1 MGKRKFNEEGSI
13 NYYDISKQ
21 IIDYWNSNK
30 IFEKSINTRP
40 KNKIFPFYEGPPS
53 ANGMPGI
60 HHVMARTIK
69 DIFCRYKTLKG
80 YRVYRKGGWDTHG
93 LPVELQVEKKLGI
106 TKDDIGSK
114 ISVEKYNEECKIAV
128 MQYKEA
134 WEELTES
141 IGYWL
146 DIDDAYI
153 TFKNNY
159 IESIWWSLKEL
170 YNKGLLYKGYTIQP
184 FSPAAGTGLSSHE
197 LNMPG
202 AYKDIKDTSLT
213 AQFKIENNSKSFDV
227 IGKNSC
233 YFLAWTT
240 TPWTLPANN
249 GLAVGIKIDY
259 VLLET
264 FNKYTEKKINVILA
278 EKCIE
283 KFFDIN
289 NQKTEGD
296 IVFNKQKIEYKILK
310 SIKGNRLVGL
320 DYEQLMPYVN
330 AEKPAFTVVNGDFVT
345 TEEGTGIV
353 HISLTFGSDDF
364 FVSRKNNL
372 PGIFVK
378 NDKNEDVPIVDKSG
392 KFVDQI
398 TDFAGMQ
405 VKSFSDIEGLTT
417 DEQISIK
424 LKKENKAFD
433 VKKYEHSYPHCW
445 RTDKPIL
452 YYPLESWFINS
463 TKLKEDL
470 INKNK
475 EINWQPESTGS
486 GRFGNWLENL
496 VDWNL
501 SRSRF
506 WGTPLPIWRTKDGKD
521 EICIGSINELK
532 SEIKKS
538 VELGLMKSNIS
549 ENLDLHR
556 PFVDDIVLASKKGY
570 PMYREKDII
579 DVWYDSGSMP
589 FAQYHYPFEN
599 QETFEKMFPAK
610 FIAEGVDQTRGWFFT
625 LHAISIMLFGKVS
638 YENVISNGLVLDKDG
653 NKMSKRLGNAIDPF
667 EVIKKY
673 GPDATRLYMVI
684 NSNPWDN
691 LKFDIDGISEIVR
704 KFFGTLNNTYNFFA
718 LYANIDGFTG
728 DEKIVPYD
736 KRSFEDKWIISKLN
750 SLISFVELKLDDY
763 DPTKASRAIN
773 KFLNDDLSNWYIRLN
788 RKRFWKGD
796 LSEDK
801 LMAYQTLFEC
811 LYKIS
816 IISSPFTPFYS
827 EKLFQ
832 NLNEF
837 SVSESES
844 VHLLDFPIVDN
855 KTISESL
862 ERKMLYAQSISSL
875 VHSIRKKEKIRV
887 RQPLSKISI
896 PIKSSVI
903 EKDIND
909 VQGIILSEVN
919 VKEIE
924 YVYDNSKV
932 FIKKIKPNYK
942 ELGSVHGKNMKLV
955 ATRISKMSQDEINHL
970 ENKNSI
976 NIELDNNE
984 TIELSINQVEILFGE
999 IEGKQVA
1006 SNDMFTI
1013 ALDIS
1018 IDDNLLAEGVSREF
1032 INKIQNER
1040 KENKLEVTD
1049 KIEIYIDNSSKE
1061 IISFLLKHKGFIC
1074 NETQALELYIDNNID
1089 DSKLMDIDIASLK
1102 VESTVINYKIKKVI

>member
-1 MGKRKFNEEGSI
+1 MGKGKFNEQSSI
-13 NYYDISKQ
+13 DYYKVSKEIIS
-21 IIDYWNSNK
+21 YWNSNN
-30 IFEKSINTRP
+30 IFEKSISSRSED
-40 KNKIFPFYEGPPS
+40 KIFPFYEGPPS

-93 LPVELQVEKKLGI
+93 LPVELQVEKNLGI
-106 TKDDIGSK
+106 TKDDIGNK
-114 ISVEKYNEECKIAV
+114 ISVEKYNEECKVAV
-128 MQYKEA
+128 MQFKEA

-170 YNKGLLYKGYTIQP
+170 YKKGLLYKGYTIQP
-184 FSPAAGTGLSSHE
+184 YSPAAGTGLSSHE

-202 AYKDIKDTSLT
+202 AYKNIKDTSLT
-213 AQFKIENNSKSFDV
+213 AQFKIQKNKKSQEI
-227 IGKNSC
+227 IGDSDC

-249 GLAVGIKIDY
+249 GLAVGEKIKYNLI
-259 VLLET
+259 ET
-264 FNKYTEKKINVILA
+264 FNKYTESKINVIIA

-283 KFFDIN
+283 KFFDSN
-289 NQKTEGD
+289 NLKTSEELIFD
-296 IVFNKQKIEYKILK
+296 KQNLPYKILK
-310 SIKGNRLVGL
+310 TFKGKDLIGF
-320 DYEQLMPYVN
+320 DYDQLLPYVK
-330 AEKPAFTVVNGDFVT
+330 AEKPAFTVVSGDFVT
-345 TEEGTGIV
+345 TDEGTGIV

-364 FVSRKNNL
+364 YVSKKNNL

-392 KFVDQI
+392 KFVKEI
-398 TDFAGMQ
+398 IDFAGLQ
-405 VKSFSDIEGLTT
+405 VKAFSDVEGLTT

-463 TKLKEDL
+463 TKLKDDF

-475 EINWQPESTGS
+475 DINWQPESTGT

-538 VELGLMKSNIS
+538 VDLGFMKNNIS
-549 ENLDLHR
+549 DNIDLHR
-556 PFVDDIVLASKKGY
+556 PFVDEIILASKEGS
-570 PMYREKDII
+570 PMYRETDII

-599 QETFEKMFPAK
+599 KDVFEKMFPAK

-667 EVIKKY
+667 EVIKKF

-691 LKFDIDGISEIVR
+691 LKFDIDGISEILR

-728 DEKIVPYD
+728 NEKLIPYE
-736 KRSFEDKWIISKLN
+736 KRSYEDKWIISKLN
-750 SLISFVELKLDDY
+750 SLIKFVEDKLDNY
-763 DPTKASRAIN
+763 DPTKSSRQIN
-773 KFLNDDLSNWYIRLN
+773 KFINDDLSNWYIRLN

-796 LSEDK
+796 LTEDK
-801 LMAYQTLFEC
+801 LMAYQTLLEC

-816 IISSPFTPFYS
+816 IISSPFIPFYS
-827 EKLFQ
+827 EKLFK
-832 NLNEF
+832 NLNAF
-837 SVSESES
+837 NISNSES
-844 VHLLDFPIVDN
+844 VHLLEFPKVDN
-855 KTISESL
+855 ERISEVL
-862 ERKMLYAQSISSL
+862 ERKMSYAQSISSL

-896 PIKSSVI
+896 PMKSLDMENEIKDV
-903 EKDIND
+903 EK
-909 VQGIILSEVN
+909 IILSEIN

-924 YVYDNSKV
+924 YVHDNSKV
-932 FIKKIKPNYK
+932 FTKKIKPNYK
-942 ELGSVHGKNMKLV
+942 ELGSIHGKNMKIV
-955 ATRISKMSQDEINHL
+955 AERISSMTQDEITQL
-970 ENKNSI
+970 EKDESI
-976 NIELDNNE
+976 NFELDGG
-984 TIELSINQVEILFGE
+984 LKLDLLLNQVEILFGQ

-1006 SNDMFTI
+1006 SNDTFTI

-1018 IDDNLLAEGVSREF
+1018 IDNDLLAEGVSREF
-1032 INKIQNER
+1032 INKIQNQR
-1040 KENKLEVTD
+1040 KEIKLEVTD
-1049 KIEIYIDNSSKE
+1049 KIEIYISNHSKE
-1061 IISFLLKHKGFIC
+1061 INSFLLKHKDFIC
-1074 NETQALELYIDNNID
+1074 NETQSINLITTDNID
-1089 DSKLMDIDIASLK
+1089 MPSIMDIDIASNEVALTEVK
-1102 VESTVINYKIKKVI
+1102 FKIKKV

>member
-213 AQFKIENNSKSFDV
+213 AQFKIENNSKSFDI

-506 WGTPLPIWRTKDGKD
+506 WGTPLPIWRTKDGKE

-556 PFVDDIVLASKKGY
+556 PFVDDIILASKKGY

>member
-1 MGKRKFNEEGSI
+1 MGKGKFNEQSSI
-13 NYYDISKQ
+13 DYYKVSKEIIS
-21 IIDYWNSNK
+21 YWNSNN
-30 IFEKSINTRP
+30 IFEKSISSRSED
-40 KNKIFPFYEGPPS
+40 KIFPFYEGPPS

-93 LPVELQVEKKLGI
+93 LPVELQVEKNLGI
-106 TKDDIGSK
+106 TKDDIGNK
-114 ISVEKYNEECKIAV
+114 ISVEKYNEECKVAV
-128 MQYKEA
+128 MQFKEA

-170 YNKGLLYKGYTIQP
+170 YKKGLLYKGYTIQP
-184 FSPAAGTGLSSHE
+184 YSPAAGTGLSSHE

-202 AYKDIKDTSLT
+202 AYKNIKDTSLT
-213 AQFKIENNSKSFDV
+213 AQFKIQKNKKSQEI
-227 IGKNSC
+227 IGDSDC

-249 GLAVGIKIDY
+249 GLAVGEKIKYNLI
-259 VLLET
+259 ET
-264 FNKYTEKKINVILA
+264 FNKYTESKINVIIA

-283 KFFDIN
+283 KFFDSN
-289 NQKTEGD
+289 NLKTSEELIFD
-296 IVFNKQKIEYKILK
+296 KQNLPYKILK
-310 SIKGNRLVGL
+310 TFKGKDLVGF
-320 DYEQLMPYVN
+320 DYDQLLPYVK
-330 AEKPAFTVVNGDFVT
+330 AEKPAFTVVSGDFVT
-345 TEEGTGIV
+345 TDEGTGIV

-364 FVSRKNNL
+364 YVSKKNNL

-392 KFVDQI
+392 KFVKEI
-398 TDFAGMQ
+398 IDFAGLQ
-405 VKSFSDIEGLTT
+405 VKAFSDVEGLTT

-463 TKLKEDL
+463 TKLKDDF
-470 INKNK
+470 IIKNK
-475 EINWQPESTGS
+475 DINWQPESTGT

-538 VELGLMKSNIS
+538 VDLGFMKNNIS
-549 ENLDLHR
+549 DNIDLHR
-556 PFVDDIVLASKKGY
+556 PFVDEIILASKEGS
-570 PMYREKDII
+570 PMYRETDII

-599 QETFEKMFPAK
+599 KDIFEKMFPAK

-653 NKMSKRLGNAIDPF
+653 NKMSKRLGNAVDPF
-667 EVIKKY
+667 EVIKKF

-691 LKFDIDGISEIVR
+691 LKFDIDGISEILR

-728 DEKIVPYD
+728 NEKLIPYE
-736 KRSFEDKWIISKLN
+736 KRSYEDKWIISKLN
-750 SLISFVELKLDDY
+750 SLIKFVEDKLDNY
-763 DPTKASRAIN
+763 DPTKSSRQIN
-773 KFLNDDLSNWYIRLN
+773 KFINDDLSNWYIRLN

-796 LSEDK
+796 LTEDK
-801 LMAYQTLFEC
+801 LMAYQTLLEC

-816 IISSPFTPFYS
+816 IISSPFIPFYS
-827 EKLFQ
+827 EKLFK
-832 NLNEF
+832 NLNAF
-837 SVSESES
+837 NISNSES
-844 VHLLDFPIVDN
+844 VHLLEFPKVDSER
-855 KTISESL
+855 ISEVL
-862 ERKMLYAQSISSL
+862 ERKMSYAQSISSL

-896 PIKSSVI
+896 PMKSLDMENEIKDV
-903 EKDIND
+903 EK
-909 VQGIILSEVN
+909 IILSEIN

-924 YVYDNSKV
+924 YVHDNSKV
-932 FIKKIKPNYK
+932 FTKKIKPNYK
-942 ELGSVHGKNMKLV
+942 ELGSIHGKNMKIV
-955 ATRISKMSQDEINHL
+955 AERISSMTQDEITQL
-970 ENKNSI
+970 EKDESI
-976 NIELDNNE
+976 NFELDGG
-984 TIELSINQVEILFGE
+984 LKLDLLLNQVEILFGQ

-1006 SNDMFTI
+1006 SNDTFTI

-1018 IDDNLLAEGVSREF
+1018 IDNDLLAEGVSREF
-1032 INKIQNER
+1032 INKIQNQR
-1040 KENKLEVTD
+1040 KEIKLEVTD
-1049 KIEIYIDNSSKE
+1049 KIEIYISNHSKE
-1061 IISFLLKHKGFIC
+1061 INSFLLKHKDFIC
-1074 NETQALELYIDNNID
+1074 NETQSINLITTDNID
-1089 DSKLMDIDIASLK
+1089 MPSIMDIDIASNEVALTEVK
-1102 VESTVINYKIKKVI
+1102 FKIKKV

>member
-1 MGKRKFNEEGSI
+1 MGKGKFNEQSSI
-13 NYYDISKQ
+13 DYYKVSKEIIS
-21 IIDYWNSNK
+21 YWNSNN
-30 IFEKSINTRP
+30 IFEKSISSRSED
-40 KNKIFPFYEGPPS
+40 KIFPFYEGPPS

-93 LPVELQVEKKLGI
+93 LPVELQVEKNLGI
-106 TKDDIGSK
+106 TKDDIGNK
-114 ISVEKYNEECKIAV
+114 ISVEKYNEECKVAV
-128 MQYKEA
+128 MQFKEA

-170 YNKGLLYKGYTIQP
+170 YKKGLLYKGYTIQP
-184 FSPAAGTGLSSHE
+184 YSPAAGTGLSSHE

-202 AYKDIKDTSLT
+202 AYKNIKDTSLT
-213 AQFKIENNSKSFDV
+213 AQFKIQKNKKSQEI
-227 IGKNSC
+227 IGDSDC

-249 GLAVGIKIDY
+249 GLAVGEKIKYNLI
-259 VLLET
+259 ET
-264 FNKYTEKKINVILA
+264 FNKYTESKINVIIA

-283 KFFDIN
+283 KFFDSN
-289 NQKTEGD
+289 NLKTSEELIFD
-296 IVFNKQKIEYKILK
+296 KQNLPYKILK
-310 SIKGNRLVGL
+310 TFKGKDLVGF
-320 DYEQLMPYVN
+320 DYDQLLPYVK
-330 AEKPAFTVVNGDFVT
+330 AEKPAFTVVSGDFVT
-345 TEEGTGIV
+345 TDEGTGIV

-364 FVSRKNNL
+364 YVSKKNNL

-392 KFVDQI
+392 KFVKEI
-398 TDFAGMQ
+398 IDFAGLQ
-405 VKSFSDIEGLTT
+405 VKAFSDVEGLTT

-463 TKLKEDL
+463 TKLKDDF

-475 EINWQPESTGS
+475 DINWQPESTGT

-538 VELGLMKSNIS
+538 VDLGFMKNNIS
-549 ENLDLHR
+549 DNIDLHR
-556 PFVDDIVLASKKGY
+556 PFVDEIILASKEGS
-570 PMYREKDII
+570 PMYRETDII

-599 QETFEKMFPAK
+599 KDVFEKMFPAK

-667 EVIKKY
+667 EVIKKF

-691 LKFDIDGISEIVR
+691 LKFDIDGISEILR

-728 DEKIVPYD
+728 NEKLIPYE
-736 KRSFEDKWIISKLN
+736 KRSYEDKWIISKLN
-750 SLISFVELKLDDY
+750 SLIKFVEDKLDNY
-763 DPTKASRAIN
+763 DPTKSSRQIN
-773 KFLNDDLSNWYIRLN
+773 KFINDDLSNWYIRLN

-796 LSEDK
+796 LTQDK
-801 LMAYQTLFEC
+801 LMAYQTLLEC

-816 IISSPFTPFYS
+816 IISSPFIPFYS
-827 EKLFQ
+827 EKLFK
-832 NLNEF
+832 NLNAF
-837 SVSESES
+837 NISNSES
-844 VHLLDFPIVDN
+844 VHLLEFPKVDN
-855 KTISESL
+855 ERISEVL
-862 ERKMLYAQSISSL
+862 ERKMSYAQSISSL

-896 PIKSSVI
+896 PMKSLDMENEIKDV
-903 EKDIND
+903 EK
-909 VQGIILSEVN
+909 IILSEIN

-924 YVYDNSKV
+924 YVHDNSKV
-932 FIKKIKPNYK
+932 FTKKIKPNYK
-942 ELGSVHGKNMKLV
+942 ELGSIHGKNMKIV
-955 ATRISKMSQDEINHL
+955 AERISSMTQDEITQL
-970 ENKNSI
+970 EKDESI
-976 NIELDNNE
+976 NFELDGG
-984 TIELSINQVEILFGE
+984 LKLDLLLNQVEILFGQ

-1006 SNDMFTI
+1006 SNDTFTI

-1018 IDDNLLAEGVSREF
+1018 IDNDLLAEGVSREF
-1032 INKIQNER
+1032 INKIQNQR
-1040 KENKLEVTD
+1040 KEIKLEVTD
-1049 KIEIYIDNSSKE
+1049 KIEIYISNHSKE
-1061 IISFLLKHKGFIC
+1061 INSFLLKHKDFIC
-1074 NETQALELYIDNNID
+1074 NETQSINLITTENID
-1089 DSKLMDIDIASLK
+1089 MPSIMDIDIASNEVALTEVK
-1102 VESTVINYKIKKVI
+1102 FKIKKV

>member
-1 MGKRKFNEEGSI
+1 MGKGKFNEQSSI
-13 NYYDISKQ
+13 DYYKVSKEIIS
-21 IIDYWNSNK
+21 YWNSNN
-30 IFEKSINTRP
+30 IFEKSISSRSED
-40 KNKIFPFYEGPPS
+40 KIFPFYEGPPS

-93 LPVELQVEKKLGI
+93 LPVELQVEKNLGI
-106 TKDDIGSK
+106 TKDDIGNK
-114 ISVEKYNEECKIAV
+114 ISVEKYNEECKVAV
-128 MQYKEA
+128 MQFKEA

-170 YNKGLLYKGYTIQP
+170 YKKGLLYKGYTIQP
-184 FSPAAGTGLSSHE
+184 YSPAAGTGLSSHE

-202 AYKDIKDTSLT
+202 AYKNIKDTSLT
-213 AQFKIENNSKSFDV
+213 AQFKIQKNKKSQEI
-227 IGKNSC
+227 IGDSDC

-249 GLAVGIKIDY
+249 GLAVGEKIKYNLI
-259 VLLET
+259 ET
-264 FNKYTEKKINVILA
+264 FNKYTESKINVIIA

-283 KFFDIN
+283 KFFDSN
-289 NQKTEGD
+289 NLKTTEELIFD
-296 IVFNKQKIEYKILK
+296 KQNLSYKILK
-310 SIKGNRLVGL
+310 TFKGKDLIGF
-320 DYEQLMPYVN
+320 DYDQLLPYVK
-330 AEKPAFTVVNGDFVT
+330 AEKPAFTVVSGDFVT
-345 TEEGTGIV
+345 TDEGTGIV

-364 FVSRKNNL
+364 YVSKKNNL

-392 KFVDQI
+392 KFVKEI
-398 TDFAGMQ
+398 IDFAGLQ
-405 VKSFSDIEGLTT
+405 VKAFSDVEGLTT

-463 TKLKEDL
+463 TKLKDDF

-475 EINWQPESTGS
+475 DINWQPESTGT

-538 VELGLMKSNIS
+538 VDLGFMKNNIS
-549 ENLDLHR
+549 DNIDLHR
-556 PFVDDIVLASKKGY
+556 PFVDEIILASKEGS
-570 PMYREKDII
+570 PMYRETDII

-599 QETFEKMFPAK
+599 KDVFEKMFPAK

-667 EVIKKY
+667 EVIKKF

-691 LKFDIDGISEIVR
+691 LKFDIDGISEILR

-728 DEKIVPYD
+728 NEKLIPYE
-736 KRSFEDKWIISKLN
+736 KRSYEDKWIISKLN
-750 SLISFVELKLDDY
+750 SLIKFVEDKLDNY
-763 DPTKASRAIN
+763 DPTKSSRQIN
-773 KFLNDDLSNWYIRLN
+773 KFINDDLSNWYIRLN

-796 LSEDK
+796 LTQDK
-801 LMAYQTLFEC
+801 LMAYQTLLEC

-816 IISSPFTPFYS
+816 IISSPFIPFYS
-827 EKLFQ
+827 EKLFK
-832 NLNEF
+832 NLNAF
-837 SVSESES
+837 NISNSES
-844 VHLLDFPIVDN
+844 VHLLEFPKVDSER
-855 KTISESL
+855 ISEVL
-862 ERKMLYAQSISSL
+862 ERKMSYAQSISSL

-896 PIKSSVI
+896 PMKSLDMENEIKDV
-903 EKDIND
+903 EK
-909 VQGIILSEVN
+909 IILSEIN

-924 YVYDNSKV
+924 YVHDNSKV
-932 FIKKIKPNYK
+932 FTKKIKPNYK
-942 ELGSVHGKNMKLV
+942 ELGSIHGKNMKIV
-955 ATRISKMSQDEINHL
+955 AERISSMTQDEITQL
-970 ENKNSI
+970 EKDESI
-976 NIELDNNE
+976 NFELDGG
-984 TIELSINQVEILFGE
+984 LKLDLLLNQVEILFGQ

-1006 SNDMFTI
+1006 SNDTFTI

-1018 IDDNLLAEGVSREF
+1018 IDNDLLAEGVSREF
-1032 INKIQNER
+1032 INKIQNQR
-1040 KENKLEVTD
+1040 KEIKLEVTD
-1049 KIEIYIDNSSKE
+1049 KIEIYISNHSKE
-1061 IISFLLKHKGFIC
+1061 INSFLLKHKDFIC
-1074 NETQALELYIDNNID
+1074 NETQSINLITTENID
-1089 DSKLMDIDIASLK
+1089 MPSIMDIDIASNEVALTEVK
-1102 VESTVINYKIKKVI
+1102 FKIKKV

>member
-1 MGKRKFNEEGSI
+1 MGTGKFNEQSSI
-13 NYYDISKQ
+13 DYYKVSKEIIS
-21 IIDYWNSNK
+21 YWNSNN
-30 IFEKSINTRP
+30 IFEKSISSRSED
-40 KNKIFPFYEGPPS
+40 KIFPFYEGPPS

-93 LPVELQVEKKLGI
+93 LPVELQVEKNLGI
-106 TKDDIGSK
+106 TKDDIGNK
-114 ISVEKYNEECKIAV
+114 ISVKKYNEECKVAV
-128 MQYKEA
+128 MQFKEA

-170 YNKGLLYKGYTIQP
+170 YKKGLIYKGYTIQP
-184 FSPAAGTGLSSHE
+184 YSPAAGTGLSSHE

-202 AYKDIKDTSLT
+202 AYKNIKDTSLT
-213 AQFKIENNSKSFDV
+213 AQFKIQKNKKSQEI
-227 IGKNSC
+227 IGDSDC

-249 GLAVGIKIDY
+249 GLAVGEKIKYNLI
-259 VLLET
+259 ET
-264 FNKYTEKKINVILA
+264 FNKYTESKINVIIA

-283 KFFDIN
+283 KFFDSN
-289 NQKTEGD
+289 NLKTSEELIFD
-296 IVFNKQKIEYKILK
+296 KQNLPYKILK
-310 SIKGNRLVGL
+310 TFKGKDLIGF
-320 DYEQLMPYVN
+320 DYDQLLPYVK
-330 AEKPAFTVVNGDFVT
+330 AEKPAFTVVSGDFVT
-345 TEEGTGIV
+345 TDEGTGIV

-364 FVSRKNNL
+364 YVSKKNNL

-392 KFVDQI
+392 KFVKEI
-398 TDFAGMQ
+398 IDFAGLQ
-405 VKSFSDIEGLTT
+405 VKAFSDVEGLTT

-463 TKLKEDL
+463 TKLKDDF

-475 EINWQPESTGS
+475 DINWQPESTGT

-538 VELGLMKSNIS
+538 VDLGFMKNNIS
-549 ENLDLHR
+549 DNIDLHR
-556 PFVDDIVLASKKGY
+556 PFVDEIILASKEGS
-570 PMYREKDII
+570 PMYRETDII

-599 QETFEKMFPAK
+599 KDIFEKMFPAK

-667 EVIKKY
+667 EVIKKF

-691 LKFDIDGISEIVR
+691 LKFDIDGISEILR

-728 DEKIVPYD
+728 NEKLIPYE
-736 KRSFEDKWIISKLN
+736 KRSYEDKWIISKLN
-750 SLISFVELKLDDY
+750 SLIKFVEDKLDNY
-763 DPTKASRAIN
+763 DPTKSSRQIN
-773 KFLNDDLSNWYIRLN
+773 KFINDDLSNWYIRLN

-796 LSEDK
+796 LTQDK
-801 LMAYQTLFEC
+801 LMAYQTLLEC

-816 IISSPFTPFYS
+816 IISSPFIPFYS
-827 EKLFQ
+827 EKLFK
-832 NLNEF
+832 NLNAF
-837 SVSESES
+837 NISNSES
-844 VHLLDFPIVDN
+844 VHLLEFPKVDN
-855 KTISESL
+855 ERISEVL
-862 ERKMLYAQSISSL
+862 ERKMSYAQSISSL

-896 PIKSSVI
+896 PMKSLDMENEIKDV
-903 EKDIND
+903 EK
-909 VQGIILSEVN
+909 IILSEIN

-924 YVYDNSKV
+924 YVHDNSKV
-932 FIKKIKPNYK
+932 FTKKIKPNYK
-942 ELGSVHGKNMKLV
+942 ELGSIHGKNMKIV
-955 ATRISKMSQDEINHL
+955 AERISSMTQDEITQL
-970 ENKNSI
+970 EKDESI
-976 NIELDNNE
+976 NLELDGG
-984 TIELSINQVEILFGE
+984 LKLDLLLNQVEILFGQ

-1006 SNDMFTI
+1006 SNDTFTI

-1018 IDDNLLAEGVSREF
+1018 IDNDLLAEGVSREF
-1032 INKIQNER
+1032 INKIQNQR
-1040 KENKLEVTD
+1040 KEIKLEVTD
-1049 KIEIYIDNSSKE
+1049 KIEIYISNHSKE
-1061 IISFLLKHKGFIC
+1061 INSFLLKHKDFIC
-1074 NETQALELYIDNNID
+1074 NETQSINLITTENID
-1089 DSKLMDIDIASLK
+1089 MPSIMDIDIASNEVALTEVK
-1102 VESTVINYKIKKVI
+1102 FKIKKV

>member
-1 MGKRKFNEEGSI
+1 MGKGKFNEQSSI
-13 NYYDISKQ
+13 DYYKVSKEIIS
-21 IIDYWNSNK
+21 YWNSNN
-30 IFEKSINTRP
+30 IFEKSISSRSED
-40 KNKIFPFYEGPPS
+40 KIFPFYEGPPS

-93 LPVELQVEKKLGI
+93 LPVELQVEKNLGI
-106 TKDDIGSK
+106 TKDDIGNK
-114 ISVEKYNEECKIAV
+114 ISVKKYNEECKVAV
-128 MQYKEA
+128 MQFKEA

-170 YNKGLLYKGYTIQP
+170 YKKGLLYKGYTIQP
-184 FSPAAGTGLSSHE
+184 YSPAAGTGLSSHE

-202 AYKDIKDTSLT
+202 AYKNIKDTSLT
-213 AQFKIENNSKSFDV
+213 AQFKIQKNKKSQEI
-227 IGKNSC
+227 IGDSDC

-249 GLAVGIKIDY
+249 GLAVGEKIKYNLI
-259 VLLET
+259 ET
-264 FNKYTEKKINVILA
+264 FNKYTESKINVIIA

-283 KFFDIN
+283 KFFDSN
-289 NQKTEGD
+289 NLKTSEELIFD
-296 IVFNKQKIEYKILK
+296 KQNLPYKILK
-310 SIKGNRLVGL
+310 TFKGKDLIGF
-320 DYEQLMPYVN
+320 DYDQLLPYVK
-330 AEKPAFTVVNGDFVT
+330 AEKPAFTVVSGDFVT
-345 TEEGTGIV
+345 TDEGTGIV

-364 FVSRKNNL
+364 YVSKKNNL

-392 KFVDQI
+392 KFVKEI
-398 TDFAGMQ
+398 IDFAGLQ
-405 VKSFSDIEGLTT
+405 VKAFSDVEGLTT

-463 TKLKEDL
+463 TKLKDDF

-475 EINWQPESTGS
+475 DINWQPESTGT

-538 VELGLMKSNIS
+538 VDLGFMKNNIS
-549 ENLDLHR
+549 DNIDLHR
-556 PFVDDIVLASKKGY
+556 PFVDEIILASKEGS
-570 PMYREKDII
+570 PMYRETDII

-599 QETFEKMFPAK
+599 KDIFEKMFPAK

-667 EVIKKY
+667 EVIKKF

-691 LKFDIDGISEIVR
+691 LKFDIDGISEILR

-728 DEKIVPYD
+728 NEKLIPYE
-736 KRSFEDKWIISKLN
+736 KRSYEDKWIISKLN
-750 SLISFVELKLDDY
+750 SLIKFVEDKLDNY
-763 DPTKASRAIN
+763 DPTKSSRQIN
-773 KFLNDDLSNWYIRLN
+773 KFINDDLSNWYIRLN

-796 LSEDK
+796 LTQDK
-801 LMAYQTLFEC
+801 LMAYQTLLEC

-816 IISSPFTPFYS
+816 IISSPFIPFYS
-827 EKLFQ
+827 EKLFK
-832 NLNEF
+832 NLNAF
-837 SVSESES
+837 NISNSES
-844 VHLLDFPIVDN
+844 VHLLEFPKVDN
-855 KTISESL
+855 ERISEVL
-862 ERKMLYAQSISSL
+862 ERKMSYAQSISSL

-896 PIKSSVI
+896 PMKSLDMENEIKDV
-903 EKDIND
+903 EK
-909 VQGIILSEVN
+909 IILSEIN

-924 YVYDNSKV
+924 YVHDNSKV
-932 FIKKIKPNYK
+932 FTKKIKPNYK
-942 ELGSVHGKNMKLV
+942 ELGSIHGKNMKIV
-955 ATRISKMSQDEINHL
+955 AERISSMTQDEITQL
-970 ENKNSI
+970 EKDESI
-976 NIELDNNE
+976 NFELDGG
-984 TIELSINQVEILFGE
+984 LKLDLLLNQVEILFGQ

-1006 SNDMFTI
+1006 SNDTFTI

-1018 IDDNLLAEGVSREF
+1018 IDNDLLAEGVSREF
-1032 INKIQNER
+1032 INKIQNQR
-1040 KENKLEVTD
+1040 KEIKLEVTD
-1049 KIEIYIDNSSKE
+1049 KIEIYISNHSKE
-1061 IISFLLKHKGFIC
+1061 INSFLLKHKDFIC
-1074 NETQALELYIDNNID
+1074 NETQSINLITTENID
-1089 DSKLMDIDIASLK
+1089 MPSMMDIDIASNEVALTEVK
-1102 VESTVINYKIKKVI
+1102 FKIKKV

>member
-1 MGKRKFNEEGSI
+1 MGKGKFNEQSSI
-13 NYYDISKQ
+13 DYYKVSKEIIS
-21 IIDYWNSNK
+21 YWNSNN
-30 IFEKSINTRP
+30 IFEKSISSRSED
-40 KNKIFPFYEGPPS
+40 KIFPFYEGPPS

-93 LPVELQVEKKLGI
+93 LPVELQVEKNLGI
-106 TKDDIGSK
+106 TKDDIGNK
-114 ISVEKYNEECKIAV
+114 ISVEKYNEECKVAV
-128 MQYKEA
+128 MQFKEA

-170 YNKGLLYKGYTIQP
+170 YKKGLLYKGYTIQP
-184 FSPAAGTGLSSHE
+184 YSPAAGTGLSSHE

-202 AYKDIKDTSLT
+202 AYKNIKDTSLT
-213 AQFKIENNSKSFDV
+213 AQFKIQKNKKSQEI
-227 IGKNSC
+227 IGDSDC

-249 GLAVGIKIDY
+249 GLAVGEKIKYNLI
-259 VLLET
+259 ET
-264 FNKYTEKKINVILA
+264 FNKYTESKINVIIA

-283 KFFDIN
+283 KFFDSN
-289 NQKTEGD
+289 NLKTSEELIFD
-296 IVFNKQKIEYKILK
+296 KQNLPYKILK
-310 SIKGNRLVGL
+310 TFKGKDLVGF
-320 DYEQLMPYVN
+320 DYDQLLPYVK
-330 AEKPAFTVVNGDFVT
+330 AEKPAFTVVSGDFVT
-345 TEEGTGIV
+345 TDEGTGIV

-364 FVSRKNNL
+364 YVSKKNNL

-392 KFVDQI
+392 KFVKEI
-398 TDFAGMQ
+398 IDFAGLQ
-405 VKSFSDIEGLTT
+405 VKAFSDVEGLTT

-463 TKLKEDL
+463 TKLKDDF

-475 EINWQPESTGS
+475 DINWQPESTGT

-538 VELGLMKSNIS
+538 VDLGFMKNNIS
-549 ENLDLHR
+549 DNIDLHR
-556 PFVDDIVLASKKGY
+556 PFVDEIILASKEGS
-570 PMYREKDII
+570 PMYRETDII

-599 QETFEKMFPAK
+599 KDIFEKMFPAK

-667 EVIKKY
+667 EVIKKF

-691 LKFDIDGISEIVR
+691 LKFDIDGISEILR

-728 DEKIVPYD
+728 NEKLIPYE
-736 KRSFEDKWIISKLN
+736 KRSYEDKWIISKLN
-750 SLISFVELKLDDY
+750 SLIKFVEDKLDNY
-763 DPTKASRAIN
+763 DPTKSSRQIN
-773 KFLNDDLSNWYIRLN
+773 KFINDDLSNWYIRLN

-796 LSEDK
+796 LTEDK
-801 LMAYQTLFEC
+801 LMAYQTLLEC

-816 IISSPFTPFYS
+816 IISSPFIPFYS
-827 EKLFQ
+827 EKLFK
-832 NLNEF
+832 NLNAF
-837 SVSESES
+837 NISNSES
-844 VHLLDFPIVDN
+844 VHLLEFPKVDN
-855 KTISESL
+855 ERISEVL
-862 ERKMLYAQSISSL
+862 ERKMSYAQSISSL

-896 PIKSSVI
+896 PMKSLDMENEIKDV
-903 EKDIND
+903 EK
-909 VQGIILSEVN
+909 IILSEIN

-924 YVYDNSKV
+924 YVHDNSKV
-932 FIKKIKPNYK
+932 FTKKIKPNYK
-942 ELGSVHGKNMKLV
+942 ELGSIHGKNMKIV
-955 ATRISKMSQDEINHL
+955 AERISSMTQDEITQL
-970 ENKNSI
+970 EKDESI
-976 NIELDNNE
+976 NLELDDG
-984 TIELSINQVEILFGE
+984 LKLDLLLNQVEILFGQ

-1006 SNDMFTI
+1006 SNDTFTI

-1018 IDDNLLAEGVSREF
+1018 IDNDLLAEGVSREF
-1032 INKIQNER
+1032 INKIQNQR
-1040 KENKLEVTD
+1040 KEIKLEVTD
-1049 KIEIYIDNSSKE
+1049 KIEIYISNHSKE
-1061 IISFLLKHKGFIC
+1061 INSFLLKHKDFIC
-1074 NETQALELYIDNNID
+1074 NETQSINLITTENID
-1089 DSKLMDIDIASLK
+1089 MPSIMDIDIASNEVALTEVK
-1102 VESTVINYKIKKVI
+1102 FKIKKV

>member
-213 AQFKIENNSKSFDV
+213 AQFKIENNSKSFDI

-506 WGTPLPIWRTKDGKD
+506 WGTPLPIWRTKDGKE

-556 PFVDDIVLASKKGY
+556 PFVDDIILASKKGY

-976 NIELDNNE
+976 NIKLDNNE

>member
-1 MGKRKFNEEGSI
+1 MGKGKFNEQSSI
-13 NYYDISKQ
+13 DYYKVSKEIIS
-21 IIDYWNSNK
+21 YWNSNN
-30 IFEKSINTRP
+30 IFEKSISSRSED
-40 KNKIFPFYEGPPS
+40 KIFPFYEGPPS

-93 LPVELQVEKKLGI
+93 LPVELQVEKNLGI
-106 TKDDIGSK
+106 TKDDIGNK
-114 ISVEKYNEECKIAV
+114 ISVEKYNEECKVAV
-128 MQYKEA
+128 MQFKEA

-170 YNKGLLYKGYTIQP
+170 YKKGLLYKGYTIQP
-184 FSPAAGTGLSSHE
+184 YSPAAGTGLSSHE

-202 AYKDIKDTSLT
+202 AYKNIKDTSLT
-213 AQFKIENNSKSFDV
+213 AQFKIQKNKKSQEI
-227 IGKNSC
+227 IGDSDC

-249 GLAVGIKIDY
+249 GLAVGEKIKYNLI
-259 VLLET
+259 ET
-264 FNKYTEKKINVILA
+264 FNKYTESKINVIIA

-283 KFFDIN
+283 KFFDSN
-289 NQKTEGD
+289 NLKTSEELIFD
-296 IVFNKQKIEYKILK
+296 KQNLPYKILK
-310 SIKGNRLVGL
+310 TFKGKDLIGF
-320 DYEQLMPYVN
+320 DYDQLLPYVK
-330 AEKPAFTVVNGDFVT
+330 AEKPAFTVVSGDFVT
-345 TEEGTGIV
+345 TDEGTGIV

-364 FVSRKNNL
+364 YVSKKNNL

-392 KFVDQI
+392 KFVKEI
-398 TDFAGMQ
+398 IDFAGLQ
-405 VKSFSDIEGLTT
+405 VKAFSDVEGLTT

-463 TKLKEDL
+463 TKLKDDF

-475 EINWQPESTGS
+475 DINWQPESTGT

-538 VELGLMKSNIS
+538 VDLGFMKNNIS
-549 ENLDLHR
+549 DNIDLHR
-556 PFVDDIVLASKKGY
+556 PFVDEIILASKEGS
-570 PMYREKDII
+570 PMYRETDII

-599 QETFEKMFPAK
+599 KDIFEKMFPAK

-667 EVIKKY
+667 EVIKKF

-691 LKFDIDGISEIVR
+691 LKFDIDGISEILR

-728 DEKIVPYD
+728 NEKLIPYE
-736 KRSFEDKWIISKLN
+736 KRSYEDKWIISKLN
-750 SLISFVELKLDDY
+750 SLIKFVEDKLDNY
-763 DPTKASRAIN
+763 DPTKSSRQIN
-773 KFLNDDLSNWYIRLN
+773 KFINDDLSNWYIRLN

-796 LSEDK
+796 LTEDK
-801 LMAYQTLFEC
+801 LMAYQTLLEC

-816 IISSPFTPFYS
+816 IISSPFIPFYS
-827 EKLFQ
+827 EKLFK
-832 NLNEF
+832 NLNAF
-837 SVSESES
+837 NISNSES
-844 VHLLDFPIVDN
+844 VHLLEFPKVDN
-855 KTISESL
+855 ERISEVL
-862 ERKMLYAQSISSL
+862 ERKMSYAQSISSL

-896 PIKSSVI
+896 PMKSLDMENEIKDV
-903 EKDIND
+903 EK
-909 VQGIILSEVN
+909 IILSEIN

-924 YVYDNSKV
+924 YVHDNSKV
-932 FIKKIKPNYK
+932 FTKKIKPNYK
-942 ELGSVHGKNMKLV
+942 ELGSIHGKNMKIV
-955 ATRISKMSQDEINHL
+955 AERISSMTQDEITQL
-970 ENKNSI
+970 EKDESI
-976 NIELDNNE
+976 NLELDGG
-984 TIELSINQVEILFGE
+984 LKLDLLLNQVEILFGQ

-1006 SNDMFTI
+1006 SNDTFTI

-1018 IDDNLLAEGVSREF
+1018 IDNDLLAEGVSREF
-1032 INKIQNER
+1032 INKIQNQR
-1040 KENKLEVTD
+1040 KEIKLEVTD
-1049 KIEIYIDNSSKE
+1049 KIEIYISNHSKE
-1061 IISFLLKHKGFIC
+1061 INSFLLKHKDFIC
-1074 NETQALELYIDNNID
+1074 NETQSINLITTDNID
-1089 DSKLMDIDIASLK
+1089 MPSIMDIDIASNEVALTEVK
-1102 VESTVINYKIKKVI
+1102 FKIKKV

>member
-1 MGKRKFNEEGSI
+1 MGKGKFNEQSSI
-13 NYYDISKQ
+13 DYYKVSKEIIS
-21 IIDYWNSNK
+21 YWNSNN
-30 IFEKSINTRP
+30 IFEKSISSRSED
-40 KNKIFPFYEGPPS
+40 KIFPFYEGPPS

-93 LPVELQVEKKLGI
+93 LPVELQVEKNLGI
-106 TKDDIGSK
+106 TKDDIGNK
-114 ISVEKYNEECKIAV
+114 ISVEKYNEECKVAV
-128 MQYKEA
+128 MQFKEA

-170 YNKGLLYKGYTIQP
+170 YKKGLLYKGYTIQP
-184 FSPAAGTGLSSHE
+184 YSPAAGTGLSSHE

-202 AYKDIKDTSLT
+202 AYKNIKDTSLT
-213 AQFKIENNSKSFDV
+213 AQFKIQKNKKSQEI
-227 IGKNSC
+227 IGDSDC

-249 GLAVGIKIDY
+249 GLAVGEKIKYNLI
-259 VLLET
+259 ET
-264 FNKYTEKKINVILA
+264 FNKYTESKINVIIA

-283 KFFDIN
+283 KFFDSN
-289 NQKTEGD
+289 NLKTSEELIFD
-296 IVFNKQKIEYKILK
+296 KQNLPYKILK
-310 SIKGNRLVGL
+310 TFKGKDLVGF
-320 DYEQLMPYVN
+320 DYDQLLPYVK
-330 AEKPAFTVVNGDFVT
+330 AEKPAFTVVSGDFVT
-345 TEEGTGIV
+345 TDEGTGIV

-364 FVSRKNNL
+364 YVSKKNNL

-392 KFVDQI
+392 KFVKEI
-398 TDFAGMQ
+398 IDFAGLQ
-405 VKSFSDIEGLTT
+405 VKAFSDVEGLTT

-463 TKLKEDL
+463 TKLKDDF

-475 EINWQPESTGS
+475 DINWQPESTGT

-538 VELGLMKSNIS
+538 VDLGFMKNNIS
-549 ENLDLHR
+549 DNIDLHR
-556 PFVDDIVLASKKGY
+556 PFVDEIILASKEGS
-570 PMYREKDII
+570 PMYRETDII

-599 QETFEKMFPAK
+599 KDIFEKMFPAK

-653 NKMSKRLGNAIDPF
+653 NKMSKRLGNAVDPF
-667 EVIKKY
+667 EVIKKF

-691 LKFDIDGISEIVR
+691 LKFDIDGISEILR

-728 DEKIVPYD
+728 NEKLIPYE
-736 KRSFEDKWIISKLN
+736 KRSYEDKWIISKLN
-750 SLISFVELKLDDY
+750 SLIKFVEDKLDNY
-763 DPTKASRAIN
+763 DPTKSSRQIN
-773 KFLNDDLSNWYIRLN
+773 KFINDDLSNWYIRLN

-796 LSEDK
+796 LTQDK
-801 LMAYQTLFEC
+801 LMAYQTLLEC

-816 IISSPFTPFYS
+816 IISSPFIPFYS
-827 EKLFQ
+827 EKLFK
-832 NLNEF
+832 NLNAF
-837 SVSESES
+837 NISNSES
-844 VHLLDFPIVDN
+844 VHLLEFPKVDN
-855 KTISESL
+855 ERISEVL
-862 ERKMLYAQSISSL
+862 ERKMSYAQSISSL

-896 PIKSSVI
+896 PMKSLDMENEIKDV
-903 EKDIND
+903 EK
-909 VQGIILSEVN
+909 IILSEIN

-924 YVYDNSKV
+924 YVHDNSKV
-932 FIKKIKPNYK
+932 FTKKIKPNYK
-942 ELGSVHGKNMKLV
+942 ELGSIHGKNMKIV
-955 ATRISKMSQDEINHL
+955 AERISSMTQDEITQL
-970 ENKNSI
+970 EKDESI
-976 NIELDNNE
+976 NFELDGG
-984 TIELSINQVEILFGE
+984 LKLDLLLNQVEILFGQ

-1006 SNDMFTI
+1006 SNDTFTI

-1018 IDDNLLAEGVSREF
+1018 IDNDLLAEGVSREF
-1032 INKIQNER
+1032 INKIQNQR
-1040 KENKLEVTD
+1040 KEIKLEVTD
-1049 KIEIYIDNSSKE
+1049 KIEIYISNHSKE
-1061 IISFLLKHKGFIC
+1061 INSFLLKHKDFIC
-1074 NETQALELYIDNNID
+1074 NETQSINLITTENID
-1089 DSKLMDIDIASLK
+1089 MPSMMDIDIASNEVALTE
-1102 VESTVINYKIKKVI
+1102 VQFKIKKV

>member
-213 AQFKIENNSKSFDV
+213 AQFKIENNSKSFDI

-506 WGTPLPIWRTKDGKD
+506 WGTPLPIWRTKDGKE

-556 PFVDDIVLASKKGY
+556 PFVDDIILASKKGY

-844 VHLLDFPIVDN
+844 VHLLDFPIVD
-855 KTISESL
+855 KKRISASL

-1102 VESTVINYKIKKVI
+1102 VESTVINYKIKKVT

>member
-1 MGKRKFNEEGSI
+1 MGKGKFNEQSSI
-13 NYYDISKQ
+13 DYYKVSKEIIS
-21 IIDYWNSNK
+21 YWNSNN
-30 IFEKSINTRP
+30 IFEKSISSRSED
-40 KNKIFPFYEGPPS
+40 KIFPFYEGPPS

-93 LPVELQVEKKLGI
+93 LPVELQVEKNLGI
-106 TKDDIGSK
+106 TKDDIGNK
-114 ISVEKYNEECKIAV
+114 ISVEKYNEECKVAV
-128 MQYKEA
+128 MQFKEA

-159 IESIWWSLKEL
+159 IESVWWSLKEL
-170 YNKGLLYKGYTIQP
+170 YKKGLLYKGYTIQP
-184 FSPAAGTGLSSHE
+184 YSPAAGTGLSSHE

-202 AYKDIKDTSLT
+202 AYKNIKDTSLT
-213 AQFKIENNSKSFDV
+213 AQFKIQKNKKSQEI
-227 IGKNSC
+227 IGDSDC

-249 GLAVGIKIDY
+249 GLAVGEKIKYNLI
-259 VLLET
+259 ET
-264 FNKYTEKKINVILA
+264 FNKYTESKINVIIA

-283 KFFDIN
+283 KFFDSN
-289 NQKTEGD
+289 NLKTSEELIFD
-296 IVFNKQKIEYKILK
+296 KQNLPYKILK
-310 SIKGNRLVGL
+310 TFKGKDLIGF
-320 DYEQLMPYVN
+320 DYDQLLPYVK
-330 AEKPAFTVVNGDFVT
+330 AEKPAFTVVSGDFVT
-345 TEEGTGIV
+345 TDEGTGIV

-364 FVSRKNNL
+364 YVSKKNNL

-392 KFVDQI
+392 KFVKEI
-398 TDFAGMQ
+398 IDFAGLQ
-405 VKSFSDIEGLTT
+405 VKAFSDVEGLTT

-463 TKLKEDL
+463 TKLKDDF

-475 EINWQPESTGS
+475 DINWQPESTGT

-538 VELGLMKSNIS
+538 VDLGFMKNNIS
-549 ENLDLHR
+549 DNIDLHR
-556 PFVDDIVLASKKGY
+556 PFVDEIILASKEGS
-570 PMYREKDII
+570 PMYRETDII

-599 QETFEKMFPAK
+599 KDIFEKMFPAK

-667 EVIKKY
+667 EVIKKF

-691 LKFDIDGISEIVR
+691 LKFDIDGISEILR

-728 DEKIVPYD
+728 NEKLIPYE
-736 KRSFEDKWIISKLN
+736 KRSYEDKWIISKLN
-750 SLISFVELKLDDY
+750 SLIKFVEDKLDNY
-763 DPTKASRAIN
+763 DPTKSSRQIN
-773 KFLNDDLSNWYIRLN
+773 KFINDDLSNWYIRLN

-796 LSEDK
+796 LTQDK
-801 LMAYQTLFEC
+801 LMAYQTLLEC

-816 IISSPFTPFYS
+816 IISSPFIPFYS
-827 EKLFQ
+827 EKLFK
-832 NLNEF
+832 NLNAF
-837 SVSESES
+837 NISNSES
-844 VHLLDFPIVDN
+844 VHLLEFPKVDN
-855 KTISESL
+855 ERISEVL
-862 ERKMLYAQSISSL
+862 ERKMSYAQSISSL

-896 PIKSSVI
+896 PMKSLDMENEIKDV
-903 EKDIND
+903 EK
-909 VQGIILSEVN
+909 IILSEIN

-924 YVYDNSKV
+924 YVHDNSKV
-932 FIKKIKPNYK
+932 FTKKIKPNYK
-942 ELGSVHGKNMKLV
+942 ELGSIHGKNMKIV
-955 ATRISKMSQDEINHL
+955 AERISSMTQDEITQL
-970 ENKNSI
+970 EKDESI
-976 NIELDNNE
+976 NFELDGG
-984 TIELSINQVEILFGE
+984 LKLDLLLNQVEILFGQ

-1006 SNDMFTI
+1006 SNDTFTI

-1018 IDDNLLAEGVSREF
+1018 IDNDLLAEGVSREF
-1032 INKIQNER
+1032 INKIQNQR
-1040 KENKLEVTD
+1040 KEIKLEVTD
-1049 KIEIYIDNSSKE
+1049 KIEIYISNHSKE
-1061 IISFLLKHKGFIC
+1061 INSFLLKHKDFIC
-1074 NETQALELYIDNNID
+1074 NETQSINLITTENID
-1089 DSKLMDIDIASLK
+1089 MPSIMDIDIASNEVALTEVK
-1102 VESTVINYKIKKVI
+1102 FKIKKV

>member
-1 MGKRKFNEEGSI
+1 MGKGKFNEQSSI
-13 NYYDISKQ
+13 DYYKVSKEIIS
-21 IIDYWNSNK
+21 YWNSNN
-30 IFEKSINTRP
+30 IFEKSISSRSED
-40 KNKIFPFYEGPPS
+40 KIFPFYEGPPS

-93 LPVELQVEKKLGI
+93 LPVELQVEKNLGI
-106 TKDDIGSK
+106 TKDDIGNK
-114 ISVEKYNEECKIAV
+114 ISVKKYNEECKVAV
-128 MQYKEA
+128 MQFKEA

-170 YNKGLLYKGYTIQP
+170 YKKGLLYKGYTIQP
-184 FSPAAGTGLSSHE
+184 YSPAAGTGLSSHE

-202 AYKDIKDTSLT
+202 AYKNIKDTSLT
-213 AQFKIENNSKSFDV
+213 AQFKIQKNKKSQEI
-227 IGKNSC
+227 IGDSDC

-249 GLAVGIKIDY
+249 GLAVGEKIKYNLI
-259 VLLET
+259 ET
-264 FNKYTEKKINVILA
+264 FNKYTESKINVIIA

-283 KFFDIN
+283 KFFDSN
-289 NQKTEGD
+289 NLKTSEELIFD
-296 IVFNKQKIEYKILK
+296 KQNLPYKILK
-310 SIKGNRLVGL
+310 TFKGKDLIGF
-320 DYEQLMPYVN
+320 DYDQLLPYVK
-330 AEKPAFTVVNGDFVT
+330 AEKPAFTVVSGDFVT
-345 TEEGTGIV
+345 TDEGTGIV

-364 FVSRKNNL
+364 YVSKKNNL

-392 KFVDQI
+392 KFVKEI
-398 TDFAGMQ
+398 IDFAGLQ
-405 VKSFSDIEGLTT
+405 VKAFSDVEGLTT

-463 TKLKEDL
+463 TKLKDDF

-475 EINWQPESTGS
+475 DINWQPESTGT

-538 VELGLMKSNIS
+538 VDLGFMKNNIS
-549 ENLDLHR
+549 DNIDLHR
-556 PFVDDIVLASKKGY
+556 PFVDEIILASKEGS
-570 PMYREKDII
+570 PMYRETDII

-599 QETFEKMFPAK
+599 KDIFEKMFPAK

-667 EVIKKY
+667 EVIKKF

-691 LKFDIDGISEIVR
+691 LKFDIDGISEILR

-728 DEKIVPYD
+728 NEKLIPYE
-736 KRSFEDKWIISKLN
+736 KRSYEDKWIISKLN
-750 SLISFVELKLDDY
+750 SLIKFVEDKLDNY
-763 DPTKASRAIN
+763 DPTKSSRQIN
-773 KFLNDDLSNWYIRLN
+773 KFINDDLSNWYIRLN

-796 LSEDK
+796 LTQDK
-801 LMAYQTLFEC
+801 LMAYQTLLEC

-816 IISSPFTPFYS
+816 IISSPFIPFYS
-827 EKLFQ
+827 EKLFK
-832 NLNEF
+832 NLNAF
-837 SVSESES
+837 NISNSES
-844 VHLLDFPIVDN
+844 VHLLEFPKVDSER
-855 KTISESL
+855 ISEVL
-862 ERKMLYAQSISSL
+862 ERKMSYAQSISSL

-896 PIKSSVI
+896 PMKSLDMENEIKDV
-903 EKDIND
+903 EK
-909 VQGIILSEVN
+909 IILSEIN

-924 YVYDNSKV
+924 YVHDNSKV
-932 FIKKIKPNYK
+932 FTKKIKPNYK
-942 ELGSVHGKNMKLV
+942 ELGSIHGKNMKIV
-955 ATRISKMSQDEINHL
+955 AERISSMTQDEITQL
-970 ENKNSI
+970 EKDESI
-976 NIELDNNE
+976 NLELDGG
-984 TIELSINQVEILFGE
+984 LKLDLLLNQVEILFGQ

-1006 SNDMFTI
+1006 SNDTFTI

-1018 IDDNLLAEGVSREF
+1018 IDNDLLAEGVSREF
-1032 INKIQNER
+1032 INKIQNQR
-1040 KENKLEVTD
+1040 KEIKLEVTD
-1049 KIEIYIDNSSKE
+1049 KIEIYISNHSKE
-1061 IISFLLKHKGFIC
+1061 INSFLLKHKDFIC
-1074 NETQALELYIDNNID
+1074 NETQSINLITTDNID
-1089 DSKLMDIDIASLK
+1089 MPSIMDIDIASNEVALTEVK
-1102 VESTVINYKIKKVI
+1102 FKIKKV

>member
-1 MGKRKFNEEGSI
+1 MGKGKFNEQSSI
-13 NYYDISKQ
+13 DYYKVSKEIIS
-21 IIDYWNSNK
+21 YWNSNN
-30 IFEKSINTRP
+30 IFEKSISSRSED
-40 KNKIFPFYEGPPS
+40 KIFPFYEGPPS

-93 LPVELQVEKKLGI
+93 LPVELQVEKNLGI
-106 TKDDIGSK
+106 TKDDIGNK
-114 ISVEKYNEECKIAV
+114 ISVEKYNEECKVAV
-128 MQYKEA
+128 MQFKEV

-170 YNKGLLYKGYTIQP
+170 YKKGLLYKGYTIQP
-184 FSPAAGTGLSSHE
+184 YSPAAGTGLSSHE

-202 AYKDIKDTSLT
+202 AYKNIKDTSLT
-213 AQFKIENNSKSFDV
+213 AQFKIQKNKKSQEI
-227 IGKNSC
+227 IGDSDC

-249 GLAVGIKIDY
+249 GLAVGEKIKYNLI
-259 VLLET
+259 ET
-264 FNKYTEKKINVILA
+264 FNKYTESKINVIIA

-283 KFFDIN
+283 KFFDSN
-289 NQKTEGD
+289 NLKTSEELIFD
-296 IVFNKQKIEYKILK
+296 KQNLPYKILK
-310 SIKGNRLVGL
+310 TFKGKDLIGF
-320 DYEQLMPYVN
+320 DYDQLLPYVK
-330 AEKPAFTVVNGDFVT
+330 AEKPAFTVVSGDFVT
-345 TEEGTGIV
+345 TDEGTGIV

-364 FVSRKNNL
+364 YVSKKNNL

-392 KFVDQI
+392 KFVKEI
-398 TDFAGMQ
+398 IDFAGLQ
-405 VKSFSDIEGLTT
+405 VKAFSDAEGLTT

-463 TKLKEDL
+463 TKLKDDF

-475 EINWQPESTGS
+475 DINWQPESTGT

-538 VELGLMKSNIS
+538 VDLGFMKNNIS
-549 ENLDLHR
+549 DNIDLHR
-556 PFVDDIVLASKKGY
+556 PFVDEIILASKEGS
-570 PMYREKDII
+570 PMYRETDII

-599 QETFEKMFPAK
+599 KDVFEKMFPAK

-667 EVIKKY
+667 EVIKKF

-691 LKFDIDGISEIVR
+691 LKFDIDGISEILR

-728 DEKIVPYD
+728 NEKLIPYE
-736 KRSFEDKWIISKLN
+736 KRSYEDKWIISKLN
-750 SLISFVELKLDDY
+750 SLIKFVEDKLDNY
-763 DPTKASRAIN
+763 DPTKSSRQIN
-773 KFLNDDLSNWYIRLN
+773 KFINDDLSNWYIRLN

-796 LSEDK
+796 LTQDK
-801 LMAYQTLFEC
+801 LMAYQTLLEC

-816 IISSPFTPFYS
+816 IISSPFIPFYS
-827 EKLFQ
+827 EKLFK
-832 NLNEF
+832 NLNAF
-837 SVSESES
+837 NISNSES
-844 VHLLDFPIVDN
+844 VHLLEFPKVDN
-855 KTISESL
+855 ERISEVL
-862 ERKMLYAQSISSL
+862 ERKMSYAQSISSL

-896 PIKSSVI
+896 PMKSLDMENEIKDV
-903 EKDIND
+903 EK
-909 VQGIILSEVN
+909 IILSEIN

-924 YVYDNSKV
+924 YVHDNSKV
-932 FIKKIKPNYK
+932 FTKKIKPNYK
-942 ELGSVHGKNMKLV
+942 ELGSIHGKNMKIV
-955 ATRISKMSQDEINHL
+955 AERISSMTQDEITQL
-970 ENKNSI
+970 EKDESI
-976 NIELDNNE
+976 NFELDGG
-984 TIELSINQVEILFGE
+984 LKLDLLLNQVEILFGQ

-1006 SNDMFTI
+1006 SNDTFTI

-1018 IDDNLLAEGVSREF
+1018 IDNDLLAEGVSREF
-1032 INKIQNER
+1032 INKIQNQR
-1040 KENKLEVTD
+1040 KEIKLEVTD
-1049 KIEIYIDNSSKE
+1049 KIEIYISNHSKE
-1061 IISFLLKHKGFIC
+1061 INSFLLKHKDFIC
-1074 NETQALELYIDNNID
+1074 NETQSINLITTENID
-1089 DSKLMDIDIASLK
+1089 MPSMMDIDIASNEVALTE
-1102 VESTVINYKIKKVI
+1102 VQFKIKKV

>member
-213 AQFKIENNSKSFDV
+213 AQFKIENNSKSFDI

-506 WGTPLPIWRTKDGKD
+506 WGTPLPIWRTKDGKE

-556 PFVDDIVLASKKGY
+556 PFVDDIILASKKGY

-1074 NETQALELYIDNNID
+1074 NETQAIELYIDNNID

-1102 VESTVINYKIKKVI
+1102 VESTVINYKIKKVT

>member
-1 MGKRKFNEEGSI
+1 MGKGKFNEQSSI
-13 NYYDISKQ
+13 DYYKVSKEIIS
-21 IIDYWNSNK
+21 YWNSNN
-30 IFEKSINTRP
+30 IFEKSISSRSED
-40 KNKIFPFYEGPPS
+40 KIFPFYEGPPS

-93 LPVELQVEKKLGI
+93 LPVELQVEKNLGI
-106 TKDDIGSK
+106 TKDDIGNK
-114 ISVEKYNEECKIAV
+114 ISVEKYNEECKVAV
-128 MQYKEA
+128 MQFKEA

-159 IESIWWSLKEL
+159 IESVWWSLKEL
-170 YNKGLLYKGYTIQP
+170 YKKGLLYKGYTIQP
-184 FSPAAGTGLSSHE
+184 YSPAAGTGLSSHE

-202 AYKDIKDTSLT
+202 AYKNIKDTSLT
-213 AQFKIENNSKSFDV
+213 AQFKIQKNKKSQEI
-227 IGKNSC
+227 IGDSDC

-249 GLAVGIKIDY
+249 GLAVGEKIKYNLI
-259 VLLET
+259 ET
-264 FNKYTEKKINVILA
+264 FNKYTESKINVIIA

-283 KFFDIN
+283 KFFDSN
-289 NQKTEGD
+289 NLKTSEELIFD
-296 IVFNKQKIEYKILK
+296 KQNLPYKILK
-310 SIKGNRLVGL
+310 TFKGKDLIGF
-320 DYEQLMPYVN
+320 DYDQLLPYVK
-330 AEKPAFTVVNGDFVT
+330 AEKPAFTVVSGDFVT
-345 TEEGTGIV
+345 TDEGTGIV

-364 FVSRKNNL
+364 YVSKKNNL

-392 KFVDQI
+392 KFVKEI
-398 TDFAGMQ
+398 IDFAGLQ
-405 VKSFSDIEGLTT
+405 VKAFSDVEGLTT

-463 TKLKEDL
+463 TKLKDDF

-475 EINWQPESTGS
+475 DINWQPESTGT

-538 VELGLMKSNIS
+538 VDLGFMKNNIS
-549 ENLDLHR
+549 DNIDLHR
-556 PFVDDIVLASKKGY
+556 PFVDEIILASKEGS
-570 PMYREKDII
+570 PMYRETDII

-599 QETFEKMFPAK
+599 KDVFEKMFPAK

-653 NKMSKRLGNAIDPF
+653 NKMSKRLGNAVDPF
-667 EVIKKY
+667 EVIKKF

-691 LKFDIDGISEIVR
+691 LKFDIDGISEILR

-728 DEKIVPYD
+728 NEKLIPYE
-736 KRSFEDKWIISKLN
+736 KRSYEDKWIISKLN
-750 SLISFVELKLDDY
+750 SLIKFVEDKLDNY
-763 DPTKASRAIN
+763 DPTKSSRQIN
-773 KFLNDDLSNWYIRLN
+773 KFINDDLSNWYIRLN

-796 LSEDK
+796 LTQDK
-801 LMAYQTLFEC
+801 LMAYQTLLEC

-816 IISSPFTPFYS
+816 IISSPFIPFYS
-827 EKLFQ
+827 EKSFK
-832 NLNEF
+832 NLNAF
-837 SVSESES
+837 NISNSES
-844 VHLLDFPIVDN
+844 VHLLEFPKVDSER
-855 KTISESL
+855 ISEVL
-862 ERKMLYAQSISSL
+862 ERKMSYAQSISSL

-896 PIKSSVI
+896 PMKSLDMENEIKDV
-903 EKDIND
+903 EK
-909 VQGIILSEVN
+909 IILSEIN

-924 YVYDNSKV
+924 YVHDNSKV
-932 FIKKIKPNYK
+932 FTKKIKHNYK
-942 ELGSVHGKNMKLV
+942 ELGSIHGKNMKIV
-955 ATRISKMSQDEINHL
+955 AERISSMTQDEITQL
-970 ENKNSI
+970 EKNESI
-976 NIELDNNE
+976 NLELDGG
-984 TIELSINQVEILFGE
+984 LKLDLLLNQVEILFGQ

-1006 SNDMFTI
+1006 SNDTFTI

-1018 IDDNLLAEGVSREF
+1018 IDNDLLAEGVSREF
-1032 INKIQNER
+1032 INKIQNQR
-1040 KENKLEVTD
+1040 KEIKLEVTD
-1049 KIEIYIDNSSKE
+1049 KIEIYISNHSKE
-1061 IISFLLKHKGFIC
+1061 INSFLLKHKDFIC
-1074 NETQALELYIDNNID
+1074 NETQSINLITTDNID
-1089 DSKLMDIDIASLK
+1089 MPSIMDIDIASNEVALTEVK
-1102 VESTVINYKIKKVI
+1102 FKIKKV

>member
-1 MGKRKFNEEGSI
+1 MGKGKFNEQSSI
-13 NYYDISKQ
+13 DYYKVSKEIIS
-21 IIDYWNSNK
+21 YWNSNN
-30 IFEKSINTRP
+30 IFEKSISSRSED
-40 KNKIFPFYEGPPS
+40 KIFPFYEGPPS

-93 LPVELQVEKKLGI
+93 LPVELQVEKNLGI
-106 TKDDIGSK
+106 TKDDIGNK
-114 ISVEKYNEECKIAV
+114 ISVKKYNEECKVAV
-128 MQYKEA
+128 MQFKEA

-170 YNKGLLYKGYTIQP
+170 YKKGLLYKGYTIQP
-184 FSPAAGTGLSSHE
+184 YSPAAGTGLSSHE

-202 AYKDIKDTSLT
+202 AYKNIKDTSLT
-213 AQFKIENNSKSFDV
+213 AQFKIQKNKKSQEI
-227 IGKNSC
+227 IGDSDC

-249 GLAVGIKIDY
+249 GLAVGEKIKYNLI
-259 VLLET
+259 ET
-264 FNKYTEKKINVILA
+264 FNKYTESKINVIIA

-283 KFFDIN
+283 KFFDSN
-289 NQKTEGD
+289 NLKTSEELIFD
-296 IVFNKQKIEYKILK
+296 KQNLPYKILK
-310 SIKGNRLVGL
+310 TFKGKDLVGF
-320 DYEQLMPYVN
+320 DYDQLLPYVK
-330 AEKPAFTVVNGDFVT
+330 AEKPAFTVVSGDFVT
-345 TEEGTGIV
+345 TDEGTGIV

-364 FVSRKNNL
+364 YVSKKNNL

-392 KFVDQI
+392 KFVKEI
-398 TDFAGMQ
+398 IDFAGLQ
-405 VKSFSDIEGLTT
+405 VKAFSDVEGLTT

-463 TKLKEDL
+463 TKLKDDF
-470 INKNK
+470 IIKNK
-475 EINWQPESTGS
+475 DINWQPESTGT

-538 VELGLMKSNIS
+538 VDLGFMKNNIS
-549 ENLDLHR
+549 DNIDLHR
-556 PFVDDIVLASKKGY
+556 PFVDEIILASKEGS
-570 PMYREKDII
+570 PMYRETDII

-599 QETFEKMFPAK
+599 KDVFEKMFPAK

-667 EVIKKY
+667 EVIKKF

-691 LKFDIDGISEIVR
+691 LKFDIDGISEILR

-728 DEKIVPYD
+728 NEKLIPYE
-736 KRSFEDKWIISKLN
+736 KRSYEDKWIISKLN
-750 SLISFVELKLDDY
+750 SLIKFVEDKLDNY
-763 DPTKASRAIN
+763 DPTKSSRQIN

-796 LSEDK
+796 LTQDK
-801 LMAYQTLFEC
+801 LMAYQTLLEC

-816 IISSPFTPFYS
+816 IISSPFIPFYS
-827 EKLFQ
+827 EKLFK
-832 NLNEF
+832 NLNAF
-837 SVSESES
+837 NISNSES
-844 VHLLDFPIVDN
+844 VHLLEFPKVDN
-855 KTISESL
+855 ERISEVL
-862 ERKMLYAQSISSL
+862 ERKMSYAQSISSL

-896 PIKSSVI
+896 PMKSLDMENEIKDV
-903 EKDIND
+903 EK
-909 VQGIILSEVN
+909 IILSEIN

-924 YVYDNSKV
+924 YVHDNSKV
-932 FIKKIKPNYK
+932 FTKKIKPNYK
-942 ELGSVHGKNMKLV
+942 ELGSIHGKNMKIV
-955 ATRISKMSQDEINHL
+955 AERISSMTQDEITQL
-970 ENKNSI
+970 EKDESI
-976 NIELDNNE
+976 NLELDGG
-984 TIELSINQVEILFGE
+984 LKLDLLLNQVEILFGQ

-1006 SNDMFTI
+1006 SNDTFTI

-1018 IDDNLLAEGVSREF
+1018 IDNDLLAEGVSREF
-1032 INKIQNER
+1032 INKIQNQR
-1040 KENKLEVTD
+1040 KEIKLEVTD
-1049 KIEIYIDNSSKE
+1049 KIEIYISNHSKE
-1061 IISFLLKHKGFIC
+1061 INSFLLKHKDFIC
-1074 NETQALELYIDNNID
+1074 NETQSINLITTENID
-1089 DSKLMDIDIASLK
+1089 MPSIMDIDIASNEVALTEVK
-1102 VESTVINYKIKKVI
+1102 FKIKKV

>member
-1 MGKRKFNEEGSI
+1 MGKGKFNEQSSI
-13 NYYDISKQ
+13 DYYKVSKEIIS
-21 IIDYWNSNK
+21 YWNSNN
-30 IFEKSINTRP
+30 IFEKSISSRSED
-40 KNKIFPFYEGPPS
+40 KIFPFYEGPPS

-93 LPVELQVEKKLGI
+93 LPVELQVEKNLGI
-106 TKDDIGSK
+106 TKDDIGNK
-114 ISVEKYNEECKIAV
+114 ISVKKYNEECKVAV
-128 MQYKEA
+128 MQFKEA

-159 IESIWWSLKEL
+159 IESVWWSLKEL
-170 YNKGLLYKGYTIQP
+170 YKKGLLYKGYTIQP
-184 FSPAAGTGLSSHE
+184 YSPAAGTGLSSHE

-202 AYKDIKDTSLT
+202 AYKNIKDTSLT
-213 AQFKIENNSKSFDV
+213 AQFKIQKNKKSQEI
-227 IGKNSC
+227 IGDSDC

-249 GLAVGIKIDY
+249 GLAVGEKIKYNLI
-259 VLLET
+259 ET
-264 FNKYTEKKINVILA
+264 FNKYTESKINVIIA

-283 KFFDIN
+283 KFFDSN
-289 NQKTEGD
+289 NLKTSEELIFD
-296 IVFNKQKIEYKILK
+296 KQNLPYKILK
-310 SIKGNRLVGL
+310 TFKGKDLIGF
-320 DYEQLMPYVN
+320 DYDQLLPYVK
-330 AEKPAFTVVNGDFVT
+330 AEKPAFTVVSGDFVT
-345 TEEGTGIV
+345 TDEGTGIV

-364 FVSRKNNL
+364 YVSKKNNL

-392 KFVDQI
+392 KFVKEI
-398 TDFAGMQ
+398 IDFAGLQ
-405 VKSFSDIEGLTT
+405 VKAFSDVEGLTT

-463 TKLKEDL
+463 TKLKDDF

-475 EINWQPESTGS
+475 DINWQPESTGT

-538 VELGLMKSNIS
+538 VDLGFMKNNIS
-549 ENLDLHR
+549 DNIDLHR
-556 PFVDDIVLASKKGY
+556 PFVDEIILASKEGS
-570 PMYREKDII
+570 PMYRETDII

-599 QETFEKMFPAK
+599 KDVFEKMFPAK

-667 EVIKKY
+667 EVIKKF

-691 LKFDIDGISEIVR
+691 LKFDIDGISEILR

-728 DEKIVPYD
+728 NEKLIPYE
-736 KRSFEDKWIISKLN
+736 KRSYEDKWIISKLN
-750 SLISFVELKLDDY
+750 SLIKFVEDKLDNY
-763 DPTKASRAIN
+763 DPTKSSRQIN
-773 KFLNDDLSNWYIRLN
+773 KFINDDLSNWYIRLN

-796 LSEDK
+796 LTEDK
-801 LMAYQTLFEC
+801 LMAYQTLLEC

-816 IISSPFTPFYS
+816 IISSPFIPFYS
-827 EKLFQ
+827 EKLFK
-832 NLNEF
+832 NLNAF
-837 SVSESES
+837 NISNSES
-844 VHLLDFPIVDN
+844 VHLLEFPKVDN
-855 KTISESL
+855 ERISEVL
-862 ERKMLYAQSISSL
+862 ERKMSYAQSISSL

-896 PIKSSVI
+896 PMKSLDMENEIKDV
-903 EKDIND
+903 EK
-909 VQGIILSEVN
+909 IILSEIN

-924 YVYDNSKV
+924 YVHDNSKV
-932 FIKKIKPNYK
+932 FTKKIKPNYK
-942 ELGSVHGKNMKLV
+942 ELGSIHGKNMKIV
-955 ATRISKMSQDEINHL
+955 AERISSMTQDEITQL
-970 ENKNSI
+970 EKDESI
-976 NIELDNNE
+976 NFELDGG
-984 TIELSINQVEILFGE
+984 LKLDLLLNQVEILFGQ

-1006 SNDMFTI
+1006 SNDTFTI

-1018 IDDNLLAEGVSREF
+1018 IDNDLLAEGVSREF
-1032 INKIQNER
+1032 INKIQNQR
-1040 KENKLEVTD
+1040 KEIKLEVTD
-1049 KIEIYIDNSSKE
+1049 KIEIYISNHSKE
-1061 IISFLLKHKGFIC
+1061 INSFLLKHKDFIC
-1074 NETQALELYIDNNID
+1074 NETQSINLITTENID
-1089 DSKLMDIDIASLK
+1089 MPSIMDIDIASNEVALTEVK
-1102 VESTVINYKIKKVI
+1102 FKIKKV

>member
-1 MGKRKFNEEGSI
+1 MGKGKFNEQSSI
-13 NYYDISKQ
+13 DYYKVSKEIIS
-21 IIDYWNSNK
+21 YWNSNN
-30 IFEKSINTRP
+30 IFEKSISSRSED
-40 KNKIFPFYEGPPS
+40 KIFPFYEGPPS

-93 LPVELQVEKKLGI
+93 LPVELQVEKNLGI
-106 TKDDIGSK
+106 TKDDIGNK
-114 ISVEKYNEECKIAV
+114 ISVEKYNEECKVAV
-128 MQYKEA
+128 MQFKEA

-159 IESIWWSLKEL
+159 IESVWWSLKEL
-170 YNKGLLYKGYTIQP
+170 YKKGLLYKGYTIQP
-184 FSPAAGTGLSSHE
+184 YSPAAGTGLSSHE

-202 AYKDIKDTSLT
+202 AYKNIKDTSLT
-213 AQFKIENNSKSFDV
+213 AQFKIQKNKKSQEI
-227 IGKNSC
+227 IGDSDC

-249 GLAVGIKIDY
+249 GLAVGEKIKYNLI
-259 VLLET
+259 ET
-264 FNKYTEKKINVILA
+264 FNKYTESKINVIIA

-283 KFFDIN
+283 KFFDSN
-289 NQKTEGD
+289 NLKTSEELIFD
-296 IVFNKQKIEYKILK
+296 KQNLPYKILK
-310 SIKGNRLVGL
+310 TFKGKDLIGF
-320 DYEQLMPYVN
+320 DYDQLLPYVK
-330 AEKPAFTVVNGDFVT
+330 AEKPAFTVVSGDFVT
-345 TEEGTGIV
+345 TDEGTGIV

-364 FVSRKNNL
+364 YVSKKNNL

-392 KFVDQI
+392 KFVKEI
-398 TDFAGMQ
+398 IDFAGLQ
-405 VKSFSDIEGLTT
+405 VKAFSDVEGLTT

-463 TKLKEDL
+463 TKLKDDF

-475 EINWQPESTGS
+475 DINWQPESTGT

-538 VELGLMKSNIS
+538 VDLGFMKNNIS
-549 ENLDLHR
+549 DNIDLHR
-556 PFVDDIVLASKKGY
+556 PFVDEIILASKEGS
-570 PMYREKDII
+570 PMYRETDII

-599 QETFEKMFPAK
+599 KDIFEKMFPAK

-653 NKMSKRLGNAIDPF
+653 NKMSKRLGNAVDPF
-667 EVIKKY
+667 EVIKKF

-691 LKFDIDGISEIVR
+691 LKFDIDGISEILR

-728 DEKIVPYD
+728 NEKLIPYE
-736 KRSFEDKWIISKLN
+736 KRSYEDKWIISKLN
-750 SLISFVELKLDDY
+750 SLIKFVEDKLDNY
-763 DPTKASRAIN
+763 DPTKSSRQIN

-796 LSEDK
+796 LTEDK
-801 LMAYQTLFEC
+801 LMAYQTLLEC

-816 IISSPFTPFYS
+816 IISSPFIPFYS
-827 EKLFQ
+827 EKLFK
-832 NLNEF
+832 NLNAF
-837 SVSESES
+837 NISNSES
-844 VHLLDFPIVDN
+844 VHLLEFPKVDN
-855 KTISESL
+855 ERISEVL
-862 ERKMLYAQSISSL
+862 ERKMSYAQSISSL

-896 PIKSSVI
+896 PMKSLDMENEIKDV
-903 EKDIND
+903 EK
-909 VQGIILSEVN
+909 IILSEIN

-924 YVYDNSKV
+924 YVHDNSKV
-932 FIKKIKPNYK
+932 FTKKIKPNYK
-942 ELGSVHGKNMKLV
+942 ELGSIHGKNMKIV
-955 ATRISKMSQDEINHL
+955 AERISSMTQDEITQL
-970 ENKNSI
+970 EKDESI
-976 NIELDNNE
+976 NFELDGG
-984 TIELSINQVEILFGE
+984 LKLDLLLNQVEILFGQ

-1006 SNDMFTI
+1006 SNDTFTI

-1018 IDDNLLAEGVSREF
+1018 IDNDLLAEGVSREF
-1032 INKIQNER
+1032 INKIQNQR
-1040 KENKLEVTD
+1040 KEIKLEVTD
-1049 KIEIYIDNSSKE
+1049 KIEIYISNHSKE
-1061 IISFLLKHKGFIC
+1061 INSFLLKHKDFIC
-1074 NETQALELYIDNNID
+1074 NETQSINLITTENID
-1089 DSKLMDIDIASLK
+1089 MPSIMDIDIASNEVALTEVK
-1102 VESTVINYKIKKVI
+1102 FKIKKV

>member
-1 MGKRKFNEEGSI
+1 MGTGKFNEQSSI
-13 NYYDISKQ
+13 DYYKVSKEIIS
-21 IIDYWNSNK
+21 YWNSNN
-30 IFEKSINTRP
+30 IFEKSISSRSED
-40 KNKIFPFYEGPPS
+40 KIFPFYEGPPS

-93 LPVELQVEKKLGI
+93 LPVELQVEKNLGI
-106 TKDDIGSK
+106 TKDDIGNK
-114 ISVEKYNEECKIAV
+114 ISVEKYNEECKVAV
-128 MQYKEA
+128 MQFKEA

-170 YNKGLLYKGYTIQP
+170 YKKGLLYKGYTIQP
-184 FSPAAGTGLSSHE
+184 YSPAAGTGLSSHE

-202 AYKDIKDTSLT
+202 AYKNIKDTSLT
-213 AQFKIENNSKSFDV
+213 AQFKIQKNKKSQEI
-227 IGKNSC
+227 IGDSDC

-249 GLAVGIKIDY
+249 GLAVGEKIKYNLI
-259 VLLET
+259 ET
-264 FNKYTEKKINVILA
+264 FNKYTESKINVIIA

-283 KFFDIN
+283 KFFDSN
-289 NQKTEGD
+289 NLKTSEELIFD
-296 IVFNKQKIEYKILK
+296 KQNLPYKILK
-310 SIKGNRLVGL
+310 TFKGKDLVGF
-320 DYEQLMPYVN
+320 DYDQLLPYVK
-330 AEKPAFTVVNGDFVT
+330 AEKPAFTVVSGDFVT
-345 TEEGTGIV
+345 TDEGTGIV

-364 FVSRKNNL
+364 YVSKKNNL

-392 KFVDQI
+392 KFVKEI
-398 TDFAGMQ
+398 IDFAGLQ
-405 VKSFSDIEGLTT
+405 VKAFSDVEGLTT

-463 TKLKEDL
+463 TKLKDDF

-475 EINWQPESTGS
+475 DINWQPESTGT

-538 VELGLMKSNIS
+538 VDLGFMKNNIS
-549 ENLDLHR
+549 DNIDLHR
-556 PFVDDIVLASKKGY
+556 PFVDEIILASKEGS
-570 PMYREKDII
+570 PMYRETDII

-599 QETFEKMFPAK
+599 KDIFEKMFPAK

-653 NKMSKRLGNAIDPF
+653 NKMSKRLGNAVDPF
-667 EVIKKY
+667 EVIKKF

-691 LKFDIDGISEIVR
+691 LKFDIDGISEILR

-728 DEKIVPYD
+728 NEKLIPYE
-736 KRSFEDKWIISKLN
+736 KRSYEDKWIISKLN
-750 SLISFVELKLDDY
+750 SLIKFVEDKLDNY
-763 DPTKASRAIN
+763 DPTKSSRQIN
-773 KFLNDDLSNWYIRLN
+773 KFINDDLSNWYIRLN

-796 LSEDK
+796 LTQDK
-801 LMAYQTLFEC
+801 LMAYQTLLEC

-816 IISSPFTPFYS
+816 IISSPFIPFYS
-827 EKLFQ
+827 EKLFK
-832 NLNEF
+832 NLNAF
-837 SVSESES
+837 NISNSES
-844 VHLLDFPIVDN
+844 VHLLEFPKVDN
-855 KTISESL
+855 ERISEVL
-862 ERKMLYAQSISSL
+862 ERKMSYAQSISSL

-896 PIKSSVI
+896 PMKSLDMENEIKDV
-903 EKDIND
+903 EK
-909 VQGIILSEVN
+909 IILSEIN

-924 YVYDNSKV
+924 YVHDNSKV
-932 FIKKIKPNYK
+932 FTKKIKPNYK
-942 ELGSVHGKNMKLV
+942 ELGSIHGKNMKIV
-955 ATRISKMSQDEINHL
+955 AERISSMTQDEITQL
-970 ENKNSI
+970 EKDESI
-976 NIELDNNE
+976 NFELDGG
-984 TIELSINQVEILFGE
+984 LKLDLLLNQVEILFGQ

-1006 SNDMFTI
+1006 SNDTFTI

-1018 IDDNLLAEGVSREF
+1018 IDNDLLAEGVSREF
-1032 INKIQNER
+1032 INKIQNQR
-1040 KENKLEVTD
+1040 KEIKLEVTD
-1049 KIEIYIDNSSKE
+1049 KIEIYISNHSKE
-1061 IISFLLKHKGFIC
+1061 INSFLLKHKDFIC
-1074 NETQALELYIDNNID
+1074 NETQSINLITTENID
-1089 DSKLMDIDIASLK
+1089 MPSIMDIDIASNEVALTEVK
-1102 VESTVINYKIKKVI
+1102 FKIKKV

>member
-213 AQFKIENNSKSFDV
+213 AQFKIENNSKSFDI

-506 WGTPLPIWRTKDGKD
+506 WGTPLPIWRTKDGKE

-556 PFVDDIVLASKKGY
+556 PFVDDIILASKKGY

-855 KTISESL
+855 KIISESL

-932 FIKKIKPNYK
+932 FIKTIKPNYK

>member
-1 MGKRKFNEEGSI
+1 MGKGKFNEQSSI
-13 NYYDISKQ
+13 DYYKVSKEIIS
-21 IIDYWNSNK
+21 YWNSNN
-30 IFEKSINTRP
+30 IFEKSISSRSED
-40 KNKIFPFYEGPPS
+40 KIFPFYEGPPS

-93 LPVELQVEKKLGI
+93 LPVELQVEKNLGI
-106 TKDDIGSK
+106 TKDDIGNK
-114 ISVEKYNEECKIAV
+114 ISVEKYNEECKVAV
-128 MQYKEA
+128 MQFKEA

-146 DIDDAYI
+146 DTDDAYI

-170 YNKGLLYKGYTIQP
+170 YKKGLLYKGYTIQP
-184 FSPAAGTGLSSHE
+184 YSPAAGTGLSSHE

-202 AYKDIKDTSLT
+202 AYKNIKDTSLT
-213 AQFKIENNSKSFDV
+213 AQFKIQKNKKSQEI
-227 IGKNSC
+227 IGDSDC

-249 GLAVGIKIDY
+249 GLAVGEKIKYNLI
-259 VLLET
+259 ET
-264 FNKYTEKKINVILA
+264 FNKYTESKINVIIA

-283 KFFDIN
+283 KFFDSN
-289 NQKTEGD
+289 NLKTSEELIFD
-296 IVFNKQKIEYKILK
+296 KQNLPYKILK
-310 SIKGNRLVGL
+310 TFKGKDLVGF
-320 DYEQLMPYVN
+320 DYDQLLPYVK
-330 AEKPAFTVVNGDFVT
+330 AEKPAFTVVSGDFVT
-345 TEEGTGIV
+345 TDEGTGIV

-364 FVSRKNNL
+364 YVSKKNNL

-392 KFVDQI
+392 KFVKEI
-398 TDFAGMQ
+398 IDFAGLQ
-405 VKSFSDIEGLTT
+405 VKAFSDVEGLTT

-463 TKLKEDL
+463 TKLKDDF

-475 EINWQPESTGS
+475 DINWQPESTGT

-538 VELGLMKSNIS
+538 VDLGFMKNNIS
-549 ENLDLHR
+549 DNIDLHR
-556 PFVDDIVLASKKGY
+556 PFVDEIILASKEGS
-570 PMYREKDII
+570 PMYRETDII

-599 QETFEKMFPAK
+599 KDIFEKMFPAK

-653 NKMSKRLGNAIDPF
+653 NKMSKRLGNAVDPF
-667 EVIKKY
+667 EVIKKF

-691 LKFDIDGISEIVR
+691 LKFDIDGISEILR

-728 DEKIVPYD
+728 NEKLIPYE
-736 KRSFEDKWIISKLN
+736 KRSYEDKWIISKLN
-750 SLISFVELKLDDY
+750 SLIKFVEDKLDNY
-763 DPTKASRAIN
+763 DPTKSSRQIN
-773 KFLNDDLSNWYIRLN
+773 KFINDDLSNWYIRLN

-796 LSEDK
+796 LTEDK
-801 LMAYQTLFEC
+801 LMAYQTLLEC

-816 IISSPFTPFYS
+816 IISSPFIPFYS
-827 EKLFQ
+827 EKLFK
-832 NLNEF
+832 NLNAF
-837 SVSESES
+837 NISNSES
-844 VHLLDFPIVDN
+844 VHLLEFPKVDN
-855 KTISESL
+855 ERISEVL
-862 ERKMLYAQSISSL
+862 ERKMSYAQSISSL

-896 PIKSSVI
+896 PMKSLDMENEIKDV
-903 EKDIND
+903 EK
-909 VQGIILSEVN
+909 IILSEIN

-924 YVYDNSKV
+924 YVHDNSKV
-932 FIKKIKPNYK
+932 FTKKIKPNYK
-942 ELGSVHGKNMKLV
+942 ELGSIHGKNMKIV
-955 ATRISKMSQDEINHL
+955 AERISSMTQDEITQL
-970 ENKNSI
+970 EKDESI
-976 NIELDNNE
+976 NLELDGG
-984 TIELSINQVEILFGE
+984 LKLDLLLNQVEILFGQ

-1006 SNDMFTI
+1006 SNDTFTI

-1018 IDDNLLAEGVSREF
+1018 IDNDLLAEGVSREF
-1032 INKIQNER
+1032 INKIQNQR
-1040 KENKLEVTD
+1040 KEIKLEVTD
-1049 KIEIYIDNSSKE
+1049 KIEIYISNHSKE
-1061 IISFLLKHKGFIC
+1061 INSFLLKHKDFIC
-1074 NETQALELYIDNNID
+1074 NETQSINLITTDNID
-1089 DSKLMDIDIASLK
+1089 MPSIMDIDIASNEVALTEVK
-1102 VESTVINYKIKKVI
+1102 FKIKKV

>member
-1 MGKRKFNEEGSI
+1 MGKGKFNEQSSI
-13 NYYDISKQ
+13 DYYKVSKEIIS
-21 IIDYWNSNK
+21 YWNSNN
-30 IFEKSINTRP
+30 IFEKSISSRSED
-40 KNKIFPFYEGPPS
+40 KIFPFYEGPPS

-93 LPVELQVEKKLGI
+93 LPVELQVEKNLGI
-106 TKDDIGSK
+106 TKDDIGNK
-114 ISVEKYNEECKIAV
+114 ISVEKYNEECKVAV
-128 MQYKEA
+128 MQFKEA

-170 YNKGLLYKGYTIQP
+170 YKKGLLYKGYTIQP
-184 FSPAAGTGLSSHE
+184 YSPAAGTGLSSHE

-202 AYKDIKDTSLT
+202 AYKNIKDTSLT
-213 AQFKIENNSKSFDV
+213 AQFKIQKNKKSQEI
-227 IGKNSC
+227 IGDSDC

-249 GLAVGIKIDY
+249 GLAVGEKIKYNLI
-259 VLLET
+259 ET
-264 FNKYTEKKINVILA
+264 FNKYTESKINVIIA

-283 KFFDIN
+283 KFFDSN
-289 NQKTEGD
+289 NLKTSEELIFD
-296 IVFNKQKIEYKILK
+296 KQNLPYKILK
-310 SIKGNRLVGL
+310 TFKGKDLIGF
-320 DYEQLMPYVN
+320 DYDQLLPYVK
-330 AEKPAFTVVNGDFVT
+330 AEKPAFTVVSGDFVT
-345 TEEGTGIV
+345 TDEGTGIV

-364 FVSRKNNL
+364 YVSKKNNL

-392 KFVDQI
+392 KFVKEI
-398 TDFAGMQ
+398 IDFAGLQ
-405 VKSFSDIEGLTT
+405 VKAFSDVEGLTT

-463 TKLKEDL
+463 TKLKDDF

-475 EINWQPESTGS
+475 DINWQPESTGT

-538 VELGLMKSNIS
+538 VDLGFMKNNIS
-549 ENLDLHR
+549 DNIDLHR
-556 PFVDDIVLASKKGY
+556 PFVDEIILASKEGS
-570 PMYREKDII
+570 PMYRETDII

-599 QETFEKMFPAK
+599 KDIFEKMFPAK

-667 EVIKKY
+667 EVIKKF

-691 LKFDIDGISEIVR
+691 LKFDIDGISEILR

-728 DEKIVPYD
+728 NEKLIPYE
-736 KRSFEDKWIISKLN
+736 KRSYEDKWIISKLN
-750 SLISFVELKLDDY
+750 SLIKFVEDKLDNY
-763 DPTKASRAIN
+763 DPTKSSRQIN
-773 KFLNDDLSNWYIRLN
+773 KFINDDLSNWYIRLN

-796 LSEDK
+796 LTEDK
-801 LMAYQTLFEC
+801 LMAYQTLLEC

-816 IISSPFTPFYS
+816 IISSPFIPFYS
-827 EKLFQ
+827 EKLFK
-832 NLNEF
+832 NLNAF
-837 SVSESES
+837 NISNSES
-844 VHLLDFPIVDN
+844 VHLLEFPKVDSER
-855 KTISESL
+855 ISEVL
-862 ERKMLYAQSISSL
+862 ERKMSYAQSISSL

-896 PIKSSVI
+896 PMKSLDMENEIKDV
-903 EKDIND
+903 EK
-909 VQGIILSEVN
+909 IILSEIN

-924 YVYDNSKV
+924 YVHDNSKV
-932 FIKKIKPNYK
+932 FTKKIKPNYK
-942 ELGSVHGKNMKLV
+942 ELGSIHGKNMKIV
-955 ATRISKMSQDEINHL
+955 AERISSMTQDEITQL
-970 ENKNSI
+970 EKDESI
-976 NIELDNNE
+976 NLELDGG
-984 TIELSINQVEILFGE
+984 LKLDLLLNQVEILFGQ

-1006 SNDMFTI
+1006 SNDTFTI

-1018 IDDNLLAEGVSREF
+1018 IDNDLLAEGVSREF
-1032 INKIQNER
+1032 INKIQNQR
-1040 KENKLEVTD
+1040 KEIKLEVTD
-1049 KIEIYIDNSSKE
+1049 KIEIYISNHSKE
-1061 IISFLLKHKGFIC
+1061 INSFLLKHKDFIC
-1074 NETQALELYIDNNID
+1074 NETQSINLITTENID
-1089 DSKLMDIDIASLK
+1089 MPSMMDIDIASNEVALTE
-1102 VESTVINYKIKKVI
+1102 VQFKIKKV

>member
-1 MGKRKFNEEGSI
+1 MGKGKFNEQSSI
-13 NYYDISKQ
+13 DYYKVSKEIIS
-21 IIDYWNSNK
+21 YWNSNN
-30 IFEKSINTRP
+30 IFEKSISSRSED
-40 KNKIFPFYEGPPS
+40 KIFPFYEGPPS

-93 LPVELQVEKKLGI
+93 LPVELQVEKNLGI
-106 TKDDIGSK
+106 TKDDIGNK
-114 ISVEKYNEECKIAV
+114 ISVEKYNEECKVAV
-128 MQYKEA
+128 MQFKEA

-159 IESIWWSLKEL
+159 IESVWWSLKEL
-170 YNKGLLYKGYTIQP
+170 YKKGLLYKGYTIQP
-184 FSPAAGTGLSSHE
+184 YSPAAGTGLSSHE

-202 AYKDIKDTSLT
+202 AYKNIKDTSLT
-213 AQFKIENNSKSFDV
+213 AQFKIQKNKKSQEI
-227 IGKNSC
+227 IGDSDC

-249 GLAVGIKIDY
+249 GLAVGEKIKYNLI
-259 VLLET
+259 ET
-264 FNKYTEKKINVILA
+264 FNKYTESKINVIIA

-283 KFFDIN
+283 KFFDSN
-289 NQKTEGD
+289 NLKTSEELIFD
-296 IVFNKQKIEYKILK
+296 KQNLPYKILK
-310 SIKGNRLVGL
+310 TFKGKDLIGF
-320 DYEQLMPYVN
+320 DYDQLLPYVK
-330 AEKPAFTVVNGDFVT
+330 AEKPAFTVVSGDFVT
-345 TEEGTGIV
+345 TDEGTGIV

-364 FVSRKNNL
+364 YVSKKNNL

-392 KFVDQI
+392 KFVKEI
-398 TDFAGMQ
+398 IDFAGLH
-405 VKSFSDIEGLTT
+405 VKAFSDVEGLTT

-463 TKLKEDL
+463 TKLKDDF

-475 EINWQPESTGS
+475 DINWQPESTGT

-538 VELGLMKSNIS
+538 VDLGFMKNNIS
-549 ENLDLHR
+549 DNIDLHR
-556 PFVDDIVLASKKGY
+556 PFVDEIILASKEGS
-570 PMYREKDII
+570 PMYRETDII

-599 QETFEKMFPAK
+599 KDIFEKMFPAK

-667 EVIKKY
+667 EVIKKF

-691 LKFDIDGISEIVR
+691 LKFDIDGISEILR

-728 DEKIVPYD
+728 NEKLIPYE
-736 KRSFEDKWIISKLN
+736 KRSYEDKWIISKLN
-750 SLISFVELKLDDY
+750 SLIKFVEDKLDNY
-763 DPTKASRAIN
+763 DPTKSSRQIN
-773 KFLNDDLSNWYIRLN
+773 KFINDDLSNWYIRLN

-796 LSEDK
+796 LTQDK
-801 LMAYQTLFEC
+801 LMAYQTLLEC

-816 IISSPFTPFYS
+816 IISSPFIPFYS
-827 EKLFQ
+827 EKLFK
-832 NLNEF
+832 NLNAF
-837 SVSESES
+837 NISNSES
-844 VHLLDFPIVDN
+844 VHLLEFPKVDN
-855 KTISESL
+855 ERISEVL
-862 ERKMLYAQSISSL
+862 ERKMSYAQSISSL
-875 VHSIRKKEKIRV
+875 IHSIRKKEKIRV

-896 PIKSSVI
+896 PMKSLDMENEIKDV
-903 EKDIND
+903 EK
-909 VQGIILSEVN
+909 IILSEIN

-924 YVYDNSKV
+924 YVHDNSKV
-932 FIKKIKPNYK
+932 FTKKIKPNYK
-942 ELGSVHGKNMKLV
+942 ELGSIHGKNMKIV
-955 ATRISKMSQDEINHL
+955 AERISSMTQDEIIQL
-970 ENKNSI
+970 EKDESI
-976 NIELDNNE
+976 NFELDGG
-984 TIELSINQVEILFGE
+984 LKLDLLLNQVEILFGQ

-1006 SNDMFTI
+1006 SNDTFTI

-1018 IDDNLLAEGVSREF
+1018 IDKDLLAEGVSREF
-1032 INKIQNER
+1032 INKIQNQR
-1040 KENKLEVTD
+1040 KEIKLEVTD
-1049 KIEIYIDNSSKE
+1049 KIEIYISNHSKE
-1061 IISFLLKHKGFIC
+1061 INSFLLKHKDFIC
-1074 NETQALELYIDNNID
+1074 NETQSINLITTENID
-1089 DSKLMDIDIASLK
+1089 MPSMMDIDIASNEVALTEVK
-1102 VESTVINYKIKKVI
+1102 FKIKKV

>member
-1 MGKRKFNEEGSI
+1 MGTGKFNEQSSI
-13 NYYDISKQ
+13 DYYKVSKEIIS
-21 IIDYWNSNK
+21 YWNSNN
-30 IFEKSINTRP
+30 IFEKSISSRSED
-40 KNKIFPFYEGPPS
+40 KIFPFYEGPPS

-93 LPVELQVEKKLGI
+93 LPVELQVEKNLGI
-106 TKDDIGSK
+106 TKDDIGNK
-114 ISVEKYNEECKIAV
+114 ISVEKYNEECKVAV
-128 MQYKEA
+128 MQFKEA

-170 YNKGLLYKGYTIQP
+170 YKKGLLYKGYTIQP
-184 FSPAAGTGLSSHE
+184 YSPAAGTGLSSHE

-202 AYKDIKDTSLT
+202 AYKNIKDTSLT
-213 AQFKIENNSKSFDV
+213 AQFKIQKNKKSQEI
-227 IGKNSC
+227 IGDSDC

-249 GLAVGIKIDY
+249 GLAVGEKIKYNLI
-259 VLLET
+259 ET
-264 FNKYTEKKINVILA
+264 FNKYTESKINVIIA

-283 KFFDIN
+283 KFFDSN
-289 NQKTEGD
+289 NLKTSEELIFD
-296 IVFNKQKIEYKILK
+296 KQNLPYKILK
-310 SIKGNRLVGL
+310 TFEGKDLVGF
-320 DYEQLMPYVN
+320 DYDQLLPYVK
-330 AEKPAFTVVNGDFVT
+330 AEKPAFTVVSGDFVT
-345 TEEGTGIV
+345 TDEGTGIV

-364 FVSRKNNL
+364 YVSKKNNL

-392 KFVDQI
+392 KFVKEI
-398 TDFAGMQ
+398 IDFAGLQ
-405 VKSFSDIEGLTT
+405 VKAFSDVEGLTT

-463 TKLKEDL
+463 TKLKDDF

-475 EINWQPESTGS
+475 DINWQPESTGT

-538 VELGLMKSNIS
+538 VDLGFMKNNIS
-549 ENLDLHR
+549 DNIDLHR
-556 PFVDDIVLASKKGY
+556 PFVDEIILASKEGS
-570 PMYREKDII
+570 PMYRETDII

-599 QETFEKMFPAK
+599 KDIFEKMFPAK

-653 NKMSKRLGNAIDPF
+653 NKMSKRLGNAVDPF
-667 EVIKKY
+667 EVIKKF

-691 LKFDIDGISEIVR
+691 LKFDIDGISEILR

-728 DEKIVPYD
+728 NEKLIPYE
-736 KRSFEDKWIISKLN
+736 KRSYEDKWIISKLN
-750 SLISFVELKLDDY
+750 SLIKFVEDKLDNY
-763 DPTKASRAIN
+763 DPTKSSRQIN
-773 KFLNDDLSNWYIRLN
+773 KFINDDLSNWYIRLN

-796 LSEDK
+796 LTEDK
-801 LMAYQTLFEC
+801 LMAYQTLLEC

-816 IISSPFTPFYS
+816 IISSPFIPFYS
-827 EKLFQ
+827 EKLFK
-832 NLNEF
+832 NLNAF
-837 SVSESES
+837 NISNSES
-844 VHLLDFPIVDN
+844 VHLLEFPKVDSER
-855 KTISESL
+855 ISEVL
-862 ERKMLYAQSISSL
+862 ERKMSYAQSISSL

-896 PIKSSVI
+896 PMKSLDMENEIKDV
-903 EKDIND
+903 EK
-909 VQGIILSEVN
+909 IILSEIN

-924 YVYDNSKV
+924 YVHDNSKV
-932 FIKKIKPNYK
+932 FTKKIKPNYK
-942 ELGSVHGKNMKLV
+942 ELGSIHGKNMKIV
-955 ATRISKMSQDEINHL
+955 AERISSMTQDEITQL
-970 ENKNSI
+970 EKNESI
-976 NIELDNNE
+976 NLELDGG
-984 TIELSINQVEILFGE
+984 LKLDLLLNQVEILFGQ

-1006 SNDMFTI
+1006 SNDTFTI

-1018 IDDNLLAEGVSREF
+1018 IDNDLLAEGVSREF
-1032 INKIQNER
+1032 INKIQNQR
-1040 KENKLEVTD
+1040 KEIKLEVTD
-1049 KIEIYIDNSSKE
+1049 KIEIYISNHSKE
-1061 IISFLLKHKGFIC
+1061 INSFLLKHKDFIC
-1074 NETQALELYIDNNID
+1074 NETQSINLITTDNID
-1089 DSKLMDIDIASLK
+1089 MPSIMDIDIASNEVALTEVK
-1102 VESTVINYKIKKVI
+1102 FKIKKV

>member
-1 MGKRKFNEEGSI
+1 MGKGKFNEQSSI
-13 NYYDISKQ
+13 DYYKVSKEIIS
-21 IIDYWNSNK
+21 YWNSNN
-30 IFEKSINTRP
+30 IFEKSISSRSED
-40 KNKIFPFYEGPPS
+40 KIFPFYEGPPS

-93 LPVELQVEKKLGI
+93 LPVELQVEKNLGI
-106 TKDDIGSK
+106 TKDDIGNK
-114 ISVEKYNEECKIAV
+114 ISVEKYNEECKVAV
-128 MQYKEA
+128 MQFKEA

-170 YNKGLLYKGYTIQP
+170 YKKGLLYKGYTIQP
-184 FSPAAGTGLSSHE
+184 YSPAAGTGLSSHE

-202 AYKDIKDTSLT
+202 AYKNIKDTSLT
-213 AQFKIENNSKSFDV
+213 AQFKIQKNKKSQEI
-227 IGKNSC
+227 IGDSDC

-249 GLAVGIKIDY
+249 GLAVGEKIKYNLI
-259 VLLET
+259 ET
-264 FNKYTEKKINVILA
+264 FNKYTESKINVIIA

-283 KFFDIN
+283 KFFDSN
-289 NQKTEGD
+289 NLKTSEELIFD
-296 IVFNKQKIEYKILK
+296 KQNLPYKILK
-310 SIKGNRLVGL
+310 TFKGKDLIGF
-320 DYEQLMPYVN
+320 DYDQLLPYVK
-330 AEKPAFTVVNGDFVT
+330 AEKPAFTVVSGDFVT
-345 TEEGTGIV
+345 TDEGTGIV

-364 FVSRKNNL
+364 YVSKKNNL

-392 KFVDQI
+392 KFVKEI
-398 TDFAGMQ
+398 IDFAGLH
-405 VKSFSDIEGLTT
+405 VKAFSDVEGLTT

-463 TKLKEDL
+463 TKLKDDF

-475 EINWQPESTGS
+475 DINWQPESTGT

-538 VELGLMKSNIS
+538 VDLGFMKNNIS
-549 ENLDLHR
+549 DNIDLHR
-556 PFVDDIVLASKKGY
+556 PFVDEIILASKEGS
-570 PMYREKDII
+570 PMYRETDII

-599 QETFEKMFPAK
+599 KDIFEKMFPAK

-653 NKMSKRLGNAIDPF
+653 NKMSKRLGNAVDPF
-667 EVIKKY
+667 EVIKKF

-691 LKFDIDGISEIVR
+691 LKFDIDGISEILR

-728 DEKIVPYD
+728 NEKLIPYE
-736 KRSFEDKWIISKLN
+736 KRSYEDKWIISKLN
-750 SLISFVELKLDDY
+750 SLIKFVEDKLDNY
-763 DPTKASRAIN
+763 DPTKSSRQIN
-773 KFLNDDLSNWYIRLN
+773 KFINDDLSNWYIRLN

-796 LSEDK
+796 LTQDK
-801 LMAYQTLFEC
+801 LMAYQTLLEC

-816 IISSPFTPFYS
+816 IISSPFIPFYS
-827 EKLFQ
+827 EKLFK
-832 NLNEF
+832 NLNAF
-837 SVSESES
+837 NISNSES
-844 VHLLDFPIVDN
+844 VHLLEFPKVDN
-855 KTISESL
+855 ERISEVL
-862 ERKMLYAQSISSL
+862 ERKMSYAQSISSL

-896 PIKSSVI
+896 PMKSLDMENEIKDV
-903 EKDIND
+903 EK
-909 VQGIILSEVN
+909 IILSEIN

-924 YVYDNSKV
+924 YVHDNSKV
-932 FIKKIKPNYK
+932 FTKKIKPNYK
-942 ELGSVHGKNMKLV
+942 ELGSIHGKNMKIV
-955 ATRISKMSQDEINHL
+955 AERISSMTQDEITQL
-970 ENKNSI
+970 EKDESI
-976 NIELDNNE
+976 NFELDGG
-984 TIELSINQVEILFGE
+984 LKLDLLLNQVEILFGQ

-1006 SNDMFTI
+1006 SNDTFTI

-1018 IDDNLLAEGVSREF
+1018 IDNDLLAEGVSREF
-1032 INKIQNER
+1032 INKIQNQR
-1040 KENKLEVTD
+1040 KEIKLEVTD
-1049 KIEIYIDNSSKE
+1049 KIEIYISNHSKE
-1061 IISFLLKHKGFIC
+1061 INSFLLKHKDFIC
-1074 NETQALELYIDNNID
+1074 NETQSINLITTENID
-1089 DSKLMDIDIASLK
+1089 MPSIMDIDIASNEVALTEVK
-1102 VESTVINYKIKKVI
+1102 FKIKKV

>member
-1 MGKRKFNEEGSI
+1 MGKGKFNEQSSI
-13 NYYDISKQ
+13 DYYKVSKEIIS
-21 IIDYWNSNK
+21 YWNSNN
-30 IFEKSINTRP
+30 IFEKSISSRSED
-40 KNKIFPFYEGPPS
+40 KIFPFYEGPPS

-93 LPVELQVEKKLGI
+93 LPVELQVEKNLGI
-106 TKDDIGSK
+106 TKDDIGNK
-114 ISVEKYNEECKIAV
+114 ISVKKYNEECKVAV
-128 MQYKEA
+128 MQFKEA

-170 YNKGLLYKGYTIQP
+170 YKKGLLYKGYTIQP
-184 FSPAAGTGLSSHE
+184 YSPAAGTGLSSHE

-202 AYKDIKDTSLT
+202 AYKNIKDTSLT
-213 AQFKIENNSKSFDV
+213 AQFKIQKNKKSQEI
-227 IGKNSC
+227 IGDSDC

-249 GLAVGIKIDY
+249 GLAVGEKIKYNLI
-259 VLLET
+259 ET
-264 FNKYTEKKINVILA
+264 FNKYTESKINVIIA

-283 KFFDIN
+283 KFFDSN
-289 NQKTEGD
+289 NLKTSEELIFD
-296 IVFNKQKIEYKILK
+296 KQNLPYKILK
-310 SIKGNRLVGL
+310 TFKGKDLIGF
-320 DYEQLMPYVN
+320 DYDQLLPYVK
-330 AEKPAFTVVNGDFVT
+330 AEKPAFTVVSGDFVT
-345 TEEGTGIV
+345 TDEGTGIV

-364 FVSRKNNL
+364 YVSKKNNL

-392 KFVDQI
+392 KFVKEI
-398 TDFAGMQ
+398 IDFAGLQ
-405 VKSFSDIEGLTT
+405 VKAFSDVEGLTT

-463 TKLKEDL
+463 TKLKDDF
-470 INKNK
+470 IIKNK
-475 EINWQPESTGS
+475 DINWQPESTGT

-538 VELGLMKSNIS
+538 VDLGFMKNNIS
-549 ENLDLHR
+549 DNIDLHR
-556 PFVDDIVLASKKGY
+556 PFVDEIILASKEGS
-570 PMYREKDII
+570 PMYRETDII

-599 QETFEKMFPAK
+599 KDVFDKMFPAK

-653 NKMSKRLGNAIDPF
+653 NKMSKRLGNAVDPF
-667 EVIKKY
+667 EVIKKF

-691 LKFDIDGISEIVR
+691 LKFDIDGISEILR

-728 DEKIVPYD
+728 NEKLIPYE
-736 KRSFEDKWIISKLN
+736 KRSYEDKWIISKLN
-750 SLISFVELKLDDY
+750 SLIKFVEDKLDNY
-763 DPTKASRAIN
+763 DPTKSSRQIN
-773 KFLNDDLSNWYIRLN
+773 KFINDDLSNWYIRLN

-796 LSEDK
+796 LTEDK
-801 LMAYQTLFEC
+801 LMAYQTLLEC

-816 IISSPFTPFYS
+816 IISSPFIPFYS
-827 EKLFQ
+827 EKLFK
-832 NLNEF
+832 NLNAF
-837 SVSESES
+837 NISNSES
-844 VHLLDFPIVDN
+844 VHLLEFPKVDSER
-855 KTISESL
+855 ISEVL
-862 ERKMLYAQSISSL
+862 ERKMSYAQSISSL

-896 PIKSSVI
+896 PMKSLDMENEIKDV
-903 EKDIND
+903 EK
-909 VQGIILSEVN
+909 IILSEIN

-924 YVYDNSKV
+924 YVHDNSKV
-932 FIKKIKPNYK
+932 FTKKIKPNYK
-942 ELGSVHGKNMKLV
+942 ELGSIHGKNMKIV
-955 ATRISKMSQDEINHL
+955 AERISSMTQDEITQL
-970 ENKNSI
+970 EKDESI
-976 NIELDNNE
+976 NLELDGG
-984 TIELSINQVEILFGE
+984 LKLDLLLNQVEILFGQ

-1006 SNDMFTI
+1006 SNDTFTI

-1018 IDDNLLAEGVSREF
+1018 IDNDLLAEGVSREF
-1032 INKIQNER
+1032 INKIQNQR
-1040 KENKLEVTD
+1040 KEIKLEVTD
-1049 KIEIYIDNSSKE
+1049 KIEIYISNHSKE
-1061 IISFLLKHKGFIC
+1061 INSFLLKHKDFIC
-1074 NETQALELYIDNNID
+1074 NETQSINLITTDNID
-1089 DSKLMDIDIASLK
+1089 MPSIMDIDIASNEVALTEVK
-1102 VESTVINYKIKKVI
+1102 FKIKKV

>member
-1 MGKRKFNEEGSI
+1 MGKGKFNEQSSI
-13 NYYDISKQ
+13 DYYKVSKEIIS
-21 IIDYWNSNK
+21 YWNSNN
-30 IFEKSINTRP
+30 IFEKSISSRSED
-40 KNKIFPFYEGPPS
+40 KIFPFYEGPPS

-93 LPVELQVEKKLGI
+93 LPVELQVEKNLGI
-106 TKDDIGSK
+106 TKDDIGNK
-114 ISVEKYNEECKIAV
+114 ISVEKYNEECKVAV
-128 MQYKEA
+128 MQFKEA

-170 YNKGLLYKGYTIQP
+170 YKKGLLYKGYTIQP
-184 FSPAAGTGLSSHE
+184 YSPAAGTGLSSHE

-202 AYKDIKDTSLT
+202 AYKNIKDTSLT
-213 AQFKIENNSKSFDV
+213 AQFKIQKNKKSQEI
-227 IGKNSC
+227 IGDSDC

-249 GLAVGIKIDY
+249 GLAVGEKIKYNLI
-259 VLLET
+259 ET
-264 FNKYTEKKINVILA
+264 FNKYTESKINVIIA

-283 KFFDIN
+283 KFFDSN
-289 NQKTEGD
+289 NLKTSEELIFD
-296 IVFNKQKIEYKILK
+296 KQNLPYKILK
-310 SIKGNRLVGL
+310 TFKGKDLIGF
-320 DYEQLMPYVN
+320 DYDQLLPYVK
-330 AEKPAFTVVNGDFVT
+330 AEKPAFTVVSGDFVT
-345 TEEGTGIV
+345 TDEGTGIV

-364 FVSRKNNL
+364 YVSKKNNL

-392 KFVDQI
+392 KFVKEI
-398 TDFAGMQ
+398 IDFAGLQ
-405 VKSFSDIEGLTT
+405 VKAFSDVEGLTT

-463 TKLKEDL
+463 TKLKDDF

-475 EINWQPESTGS
+475 DINWQPESTGT

-538 VELGLMKSNIS
+538 VDLGFMKNNIS
-549 ENLDLHR
+549 DNIDLHR
-556 PFVDDIVLASKKGY
+556 PFVDEIILASKEGS
-570 PMYREKDII
+570 PMYRETDII

-599 QETFEKMFPAK
+599 KDIFEKMFPAK

-667 EVIKKY
+667 EVIKKF

-691 LKFDIDGISEIVR
+691 LKFDIDGISEILR

-728 DEKIVPYD
+728 NEKLIPYE
-736 KRSFEDKWIISKLN
+736 KRSYEDKWIISKLN
-750 SLISFVELKLDDY
+750 SLIKFVEDKLDNY
-763 DPTKASRAIN
+763 DPTKSSRQIN
-773 KFLNDDLSNWYIRLN
+773 KFINDDLSNWYIRLN

-796 LSEDK
+796 LTQDK
-801 LMAYQTLFEC
+801 LMAYQTLLEC

-816 IISSPFTPFYS
+816 IISSPFIPFYS
-827 EKLFQ
+827 EKLFK
-832 NLNEF
+832 NLNAF
-837 SVSESES
+837 NISNSES
-844 VHLLDFPIVDN
+844 VHLLEFPKVDN
-855 KTISESL
+855 ERISEVL
-862 ERKMLYAQSISSL
+862 ERKMSYAQSISSL

-896 PIKSSVI
+896 PMKSLDMENEIKDV
-903 EKDIND
+903 EK
-909 VQGIILSEVN
+909 IILSEIN

-924 YVYDNSKV
+924 YVHDNSKV
-932 FIKKIKPNYK
+932 FTKKIKPNYK
-942 ELGSVHGKNMKLV
+942 ELGSIHGKNMKIV
-955 ATRISKMSQDEINHL
+955 AERISSMTQDEITQL
-970 ENKNSI
+970 EKDESI
-976 NIELDNNE
+976 NLELDGG
-984 TIELSINQVEILFGE
+984 LKLDLLLNQVEILFGQ

-1006 SNDMFTI
+1006 SNDTFTI

-1018 IDDNLLAEGVSREF
+1018 IDNDLLAEGVSREF
-1032 INKIQNER
+1032 INKIQNQR
-1040 KENKLEVTD
+1040 KEIKLEVTD
-1049 KIEIYIDNSSKE
+1049 KIEIYISNHSKE
-1061 IISFLLKHKGFIC
+1061 INSFLLKHKDFIC
-1074 NETQALELYIDNNID
+1074 NETQSINLITTENID
-1089 DSKLMDIDIASLK
+1089 MPSIMDIDIASNEVALTEVK
-1102 VESTVINYKIKKVI
+1102 FKIKKV

>member
-1 MGKRKFNEEGSI
+1 MGKGKFNEQSSI
-13 NYYDISKQ
+13 DYYKVSKEIIS
-21 IIDYWNSNK
+21 YWNSNN
-30 IFEKSINTRP
+30 IFEKSISSRSED
-40 KNKIFPFYEGPPS
+40 KIFPFYEGPPS

-93 LPVELQVEKKLGI
+93 LPVELQVEKNLGI
-106 TKDDIGSK
+106 TKDDIGNK
-114 ISVEKYNEECKIAV
+114 ISVEKYNEECKVAV
-128 MQYKEA
+128 MQFKEA

-159 IESIWWSLKEL
+159 IESVWWSLKEL
-170 YNKGLLYKGYTIQP
+170 YKKGLLYKGYTIQP
-184 FSPAAGTGLSSHE
+184 YSPAAGTGLSSHE

-202 AYKDIKDTSLT
+202 AYKNIKDTSLT
-213 AQFKIENNSKSFDV
+213 AQFKIQKNKKSQEI
-227 IGKNSC
+227 IGDSDC

-249 GLAVGIKIDY
+249 GLAVGEKIKYNLI
-259 VLLET
+259 ET
-264 FNKYTEKKINVILA
+264 FNKYTESKINVIIA

-283 KFFDIN
+283 KFFDSN
-289 NQKTEGD
+289 NLKTFEELIFD
-296 IVFNKQKIEYKILK
+296 KQNLPYKILK
-310 SIKGNRLVGL
+310 TFKGKDLIGF
-320 DYEQLMPYVN
+320 DYDQLLPYVK
-330 AEKPAFTVVNGDFVT
+330 AEKPAFTVVSGDFVT
-345 TEEGTGIV
+345 TDEGTGIV

-364 FVSRKNNL
+364 YVSKKNNL

-392 KFVDQI
+392 KFVKEI
-398 TDFAGMQ
+398 IDFAGLQ
-405 VKSFSDIEGLTT
+405 VKAFSDVEGLTT

-463 TKLKEDL
+463 TKLKDDF
-470 INKNK
+470 IIKNK
-475 EINWQPESTGS
+475 DINWQPESTGT

-538 VELGLMKSNIS
+538 VDLGFMKNNIS
-549 ENLDLHR
+549 DNIDLHR
-556 PFVDDIVLASKKGY
+556 PFVDEIILASKEGS
-570 PMYREKDII
+570 PMYRETDII

-599 QETFEKMFPAK
+599 KDVFDKMFPAK

-625 LHAISIMLFGKVS
+625 LHAISIMLFRKVS

-667 EVIKKY
+667 EVIKKF

-691 LKFDIDGISEIVR
+691 LKFDIDGISEILR

-728 DEKIVPYD
+728 NEKLISYE
-736 KRSFEDKWIISKLN
+736 KRSYEDKWIISKLN
-750 SLISFVELKLDDY
+750 SLIKFVEDKLDNY
-763 DPTKASRAIN
+763 DPTKSSRQIN
-773 KFLNDDLSNWYIRLN
+773 KFINDDLSNWYIRLN

-796 LSEDK
+796 LTEDK
-801 LMAYQTLFEC
+801 LMAYQTLLEC

-816 IISSPFTPFYS
+816 IISSPFIPFYS
-827 EKLFQ
+827 EKLFK
-832 NLNEF
+832 NLNAF
-837 SVSESES
+837 NISNSES
-844 VHLLDFPIVDN
+844 VHLLEFPKVDSDR
-855 KTISESL
+855 ISEVL
-862 ERKMLYAQSISSL
+862 ERKMSYAQSISSL

-896 PIKSSVI
+896 PMKSLDMENEIKDV
-903 EKDIND
+903 EK
-909 VQGIILSEVN
+909 IILSEIN

-924 YVYDNSKV
+924 YVHDNSKV
-932 FIKKIKPNYK
+932 FTKKIKPNYK
-942 ELGSVHGKNMKLV
+942 ELGSIHGKNMKIV
-955 ATRISKMSQDEINHL
+955 AERISSMTQDEITQL
-970 ENKNSI
+970 EKDESI
-976 NIELDNNE
+976 NFELDGG
-984 TIELSINQVEILFGE
+984 LKLDLLLNQVEILFGQ

-1006 SNDMFTI
+1006 SNDTFTI
-1013 ALDIS
+1013 ALDIF
-1018 IDDNLLAEGVSREF
+1018 IDNDLLAEGVSREF
-1032 INKIQNER
+1032 INKIQNQR
-1040 KENKLEVTD
+1040 KEIKLEVTD
-1049 KIEIYIDNSSKE
+1049 KIEIYISNHSKE
-1061 IISFLLKHKGFIC
+1061 INSFLLKHKDFIC
-1074 NETQALELYIDNNID
+1074 NETQSTNLITTDNID
-1089 DSKLMDIDIASLK
+1089 MPSIMDIDIASNEVALTEVK
-1102 VESTVINYKIKKVI
+1102 FKIKKV

>member
-213 AQFKIENNSKSFDV
+213 AQFKIENNSKSFDI

-556 PFVDDIVLASKKGY
+556 PFVDDIILASKKGY

>member
-213 AQFKIENNSKSFDV
+213 AQFKIENNSKSFDI

-506 WGTPLPIWRTKDGKD
+506 WGTPLPIWRTKDGKE

-556 PFVDDIVLASKKGY
+556 PFVDDIILASKKGY

-837 SVSESES
+837 TVSESES

-896 PIKSSVI
+896 PIKSRAI

-919 VKEIE
+919 VKEME

-932 FIKKIKPNYK
+932 FVKKIKPNYK
-942 ELGSVHGKNMKLV
+942 ELGSVHGNNMKLV

-1102 VESTVINYKIKKVI
+1102 VESTVINYKIKKVT

>member
-1 MGKRKFNEEGSI
+1 MGTGKFNEQSSI
-13 NYYDISKQ
+13 DYYKVSKEIIS
-21 IIDYWNSNK
+21 YWNSNN
-30 IFEKSINTRP
+30 IFEKSISSRSED
-40 KNKIFPFYEGPPS
+40 KIFPFYEGPPS

-93 LPVELQVEKKLGI
+93 LPVELQVEKNLGI
-106 TKDDIGSK
+106 TKDDIGNK
-114 ISVEKYNEECKIAV
+114 ISVKKYNEECKVAV
-128 MQYKEA
+128 MQFKEA

-159 IESIWWSLKEL
+159 IESVWWSLKEL
-170 YNKGLLYKGYTIQP
+170 YKKGLLYKGYTIQP
-184 FSPAAGTGLSSHE
+184 YSPAAGTGLSSHE

-202 AYKDIKDTSLT
+202 AYKNIKDTSLT
-213 AQFKIENNSKSFDV
+213 AQFKIQKNKKSQEI
-227 IGKNSC
+227 IGDSDC

-249 GLAVGIKIDY
+249 GLAVGEKIKYNLI
-259 VLLET
+259 ET
-264 FNKYTEKKINVILA
+264 FNKYTESKINVIIA

-283 KFFDIN
+283 KFFDSN
-289 NQKTEGD
+289 NLKTSEELIFD
-296 IVFNKQKIEYKILK
+296 KQNLPYKILK
-310 SIKGNRLVGL
+310 TFKGKDLIGF
-320 DYEQLMPYVN
+320 DYDQLLPYVK
-330 AEKPAFTVVNGDFVT
+330 AEKPAFTVVSGDFVT
-345 TEEGTGIV
+345 TDEGTGIV

-364 FVSRKNNL
+364 YVSKKNNL

-392 KFVDQI
+392 KFVKEI
-398 TDFAGMQ
+398 IDFAGLQ
-405 VKSFSDIEGLTT
+405 VKAFSDVEGLTT

-463 TKLKEDL
+463 TKLKDDF
-470 INKNK
+470 IIKNK
-475 EINWQPESTGS
+475 DINWQPESTGT

-538 VELGLMKSNIS
+538 VDLGFMKNNIS
-549 ENLDLHR
+549 DNIDLHR
-556 PFVDDIVLASKKGY
+556 PFVDEIILASKEGS
-570 PMYREKDII
+570 PMYRETDII

-599 QETFEKMFPAK
+599 KDVFDKMFPAK

-625 LHAISIMLFGKVS
+625 LHAISIMLFRKVS

-667 EVIKKY
+667 EVIKKF

-691 LKFDIDGISEIVR
+691 LKFDIDGISEILR

-728 DEKIVPYD
+728 NEKLIPYE
-736 KRSFEDKWIISKLN
+736 KRSYEDKWIISKLN
-750 SLISFVELKLDDY
+750 SLIKFVEDKLDNY
-763 DPTKASRAIN
+763 DPTKSSRQIN
-773 KFLNDDLSNWYIRLN
+773 KFINDDLSNWYIRLN

-796 LSEDK
+796 LTEDK
-801 LMAYQTLFEC
+801 LMAYQTLLEC

-816 IISSPFTPFYS
+816 IISSPFIPFYS
-827 EKLFQ
+827 EKLFK
-832 NLNEF
+832 NLNAF
-837 SVSESES
+837 NISNSES
-844 VHLLDFPIVDN
+844 VHLLEFPKVDSDR
-855 KTISESL
+855 ISEVL
-862 ERKMLYAQSISSL
+862 ERKMSYAQSISSL

-896 PIKSSVI
+896 PMKSLDMENEIKDV
-903 EKDIND
+903 EK
-909 VQGIILSEVN
+909 IILSEIN

-924 YVYDNSKV
+924 YVHDNSKV
-932 FIKKIKPNYK
+932 FTKKIKPNYK
-942 ELGSVHGKNMKLV
+942 ELGSIHGKNMKIV
-955 ATRISKMSQDEINHL
+955 AERISSMTQDEITQL
-970 ENKNSI
+970 EKDESI
-976 NIELDNNE
+976 NLELDGG
-984 TIELSINQVEILFGE
+984 LKLDLLLNQVEILFGQ

-1006 SNDMFTI
+1006 SNDTFTI

-1018 IDDNLLAEGVSREF
+1018 IDNDLLAEGVSREF
-1032 INKIQNER
+1032 INKIQNQR
-1040 KENKLEVTD
+1040 KEIKLEVTD
-1049 KIEIYIDNSSKE
+1049 KIEIYISNHSKE
-1061 IISFLLKHKGFIC
+1061 INSFLLKHKDFIC
-1074 NETQALELYIDNNID
+1074 NETQSTNLITTDNID
-1089 DSKLMDIDIASLK
+1089 MPSIMDIDIASNEVALTEVK
-1102 VESTVINYKIKKVI
+1102 FKIKKV

>member
-213 AQFKIENNSKSFDV
+213 AQFKIENNSKSFDI

-556 PFVDDIVLASKKGY
+556 PFVDDIILASKKGY

-816 IISSPFTPFYS
+816 IISSPFIPFYS

>member
-1 MGKRKFNEEGSI
+1 MGKGKFNEQSSI
-13 NYYDISKQ
+13 DYYKVSKEIIS
-21 IIDYWNSNK
+21 YWNSNN
-30 IFEKSINTRP
+30 IFEKSISSRSED
-40 KNKIFPFYEGPPS
+40 KIFPFYEGPPS

-93 LPVELQVEKKLGI
+93 LPVELQVEKNLGI
-106 TKDDIGSK
+106 TKDDIGNK
-114 ISVEKYNEECKIAV
+114 ISVEKYNEECKVAV
-128 MQYKEA
+128 MQFKEA

-159 IESIWWSLKEL
+159 IESVWWSLKEL
-170 YNKGLLYKGYTIQP
+170 YKKGLLYKGYTIQP
-184 FSPAAGTGLSSHE
+184 YSPAAGTGLSSHE

-202 AYKDIKDTSLT
+202 AYKNIKDTSLT
-213 AQFKIENNSKSFDV
+213 AQFKIQKNKKSQEI
-227 IGKNSC
+227 IGDSDC

-249 GLAVGIKIDY
+249 GLAVGEKIKYNLI
-259 VLLET
+259 ET
-264 FNKYTEKKINVILA
+264 FNKYTESKINVIIA

-283 KFFDIN
+283 KFFDSN
-289 NQKTEGD
+289 NLKTSEELIFD
-296 IVFNKQKIEYKILK
+296 KQNLPYKILK
-310 SIKGNRLVGL
+310 TFKGKDLIGF
-320 DYEQLMPYVN
+320 DYDQLLPYVK
-330 AEKPAFTVVNGDFVT
+330 AEKPAFTVVSGDFVT
-345 TEEGTGIV
+345 TDEGTGIV

-364 FVSRKNNL
+364 YVSKKNNL

-392 KFVDQI
+392 KFVKEI
-398 TDFAGMQ
+398 IDFAGLQ
-405 VKSFSDIEGLTT
+405 VKAFSDVEGLTT

-463 TKLKEDL
+463 TKLKDDF

-475 EINWQPESTGS
+475 DINWQPESTGT

-538 VELGLMKSNIS
+538 VDLGFMKNNIS
-549 ENLDLHR
+549 DNIDLHR
-556 PFVDDIVLASKKGY
+556 PFVDEIILASKEGS
-570 PMYREKDII
+570 PMYRETDII

-599 QETFEKMFPAK
+599 KDVFDKMFPAK

-667 EVIKKY
+667 EVIKKF

-691 LKFDIDGISEIVR
+691 LKFDIDGISEILR

-728 DEKIVPYD
+728 NEKLIPYE
-736 KRSFEDKWIISKLN
+736 KRSYEDKWIISKLN
-750 SLISFVELKLDDY
+750 SLIKFVEDKLDNY
-763 DPTKASRAIN
+763 DPTKSSRQIN
-773 KFLNDDLSNWYIRLN
+773 KFINDDLSNWYIRLN

-796 LSEDK
+796 LTEDK
-801 LMAYQTLFEC
+801 LMAYQTLLEC

-816 IISSPFTPFYS
+816 IISSPFIPFYS
-827 EKLFQ
+827 EKLFK
-832 NLNEF
+832 NLNAF
-837 SVSESES
+837 NISNSES
-844 VHLLDFPIVDN
+844 VHLLEFPKVDSER
-855 KTISESL
+855 ISEVL
-862 ERKMLYAQSISSL
+862 ERKMSYAQSISSL

-896 PIKSSVI
+896 PMKSLDMENEIKDV
-903 EKDIND
+903 EK
-909 VQGIILSEVN
+909 IILSEIN

-924 YVYDNSKV
+924 YVHDNSKV
-932 FIKKIKPNYK
+932 FTKKIKPNYK
-942 ELGSVHGKNMKLV
+942 ELGSIHGKNMKIV
-955 ATRISKMSQDEINHL
+955 AERISSMTQDEITQL
-970 ENKNSI
+970 EKDESI
-976 NIELDNNE
+976 NLELDGG
-984 TIELSINQVEILFGE
+984 LKLDLLLNQVEILFGQ

-1006 SNDMFTI
+1006 SNDTFTI

-1018 IDDNLLAEGVSREF
+1018 IDNDLLAEGVSREF
-1032 INKIQNER
+1032 INKIQNQR
-1040 KENKLEVTD
+1040 KEIKLEVTD
-1049 KIEIYIDNSSKE
+1049 KIEIYISNHSKE
-1061 IISFLLKHKGFIC
+1061 INSFLLKHKDFIC
-1074 NETQALELYIDNNID
+1074 NETQSINLITTDNID
-1089 DSKLMDIDIASLK
+1089 MPSIMDIDIASNEVALTEVK
-1102 VESTVINYKIKKVI
+1102 FKIKKV

>member
-1 MGKRKFNEEGSI
+1 MGKGKFNEQSSI
-13 NYYDISKQ
+13 DYYKVSKEIIS
-21 IIDYWNSNK
+21 YWNSNN
-30 IFEKSINTRP
+30 IFEKSISSRSED
-40 KNKIFPFYEGPPS
+40 KIFPFYEGPPS

-93 LPVELQVEKKLGI
+93 LPVELQVEKNLGI
-106 TKDDIGSK
+106 TKDDIGNK
-114 ISVEKYNEECKIAV
+114 ISVEKYNEECKVAV
-128 MQYKEA
+128 MQFKEA

-170 YNKGLLYKGYTIQP
+170 YKKGLLYKGYTIQP
-184 FSPAAGTGLSSHE
+184 YSPAAGTGLSSHE

-202 AYKDIKDTSLT
+202 AYKNIKDTSLT
-213 AQFKIENNSKSFDV
+213 AQFKIQKNKKSQEV
-227 IGKNSC
+227 IGDSNC

-249 GLAVGIKIDY
+249 GLAVGEKIKYNLI
-259 VLLET
+259 ET
-264 FNKYTEKKINVILA
+264 FNKYTESKINVIIA

-283 KFFDIN
+283 KFFDSN
-289 NQKTEGD
+289 NLKTSEELIFD
-296 IVFNKQKIEYKILK
+296 KQNLPYKILK
-310 SIKGNRLVGL
+310 TFKGKDLVGF
-320 DYEQLMPYVN
+320 DYDQLLPYVK
-330 AEKPAFTVVNGDFVT
+330 AEKPAFTVVSGDFVT
-345 TEEGTGIV
+345 TDEGTGIV

-364 FVSRKNNL
+364 YVSKKNNL

-392 KFVDQI
+392 KFVKEI
-398 TDFAGMQ
+398 IDFAGLQ
-405 VKSFSDIEGLTT
+405 VKAFSDVEGLTT

-463 TKLKEDL
+463 TKLKDDF

-475 EINWQPESTGS
+475 DINWQPESTGT

-538 VELGLMKSNIS
+538 VDLGFMKNNIS
-549 ENLDLHR
+549 DNIDLHR
-556 PFVDDIVLASKKGY
+556 PFVDEIILASKEGS

-599 QETFEKMFPAK
+599 KDIFEKMFPAK

-653 NKMSKRLGNAIDPF
+653 NKMSKRLGNAVDPF
-667 EVIKKY
+667 EVIKKF

-691 LKFDIDGISEIVR
+691 LKFDIDGISEILR

-728 DEKIVPYD
+728 NEKLIPYE
-736 KRSFEDKWIISKLN
+736 KRSYEDKWIISKLN
-750 SLISFVELKLDDY
+750 SLIKFVEDKLDNY
-763 DPTKASRAIN
+763 DPTKSSRQIN
-773 KFLNDDLSNWYIRLN
+773 KFINDDLSNWYIRLN

-796 LSEDK
+796 LTQDK
-801 LMAYQTLFEC
+801 LMAYQTLLEC

-816 IISSPFTPFYS
+816 IISSPFIPFYS
-827 EKLFQ
+827 EKLFK
-832 NLNEF
+832 NLNAF
-837 SVSESES
+837 NISNSES
-844 VHLLDFPIVDN
+844 VHLLEFPKVDN
-855 KTISESL
+855 ERISEVL
-862 ERKMLYAQSISSL
+862 ERKMSYAQSISSL

-896 PIKSSVI
+896 PMKSLDMENEIKDV
-903 EKDIND
+903 EK
-909 VQGIILSEVN
+909 IILSEIN

-924 YVYDNSKV
+924 YVHDNSKV
-932 FIKKIKPNYK
+932 FTKKIKPNYK
-942 ELGSVHGKNMKLV
+942 ELGSIHGKNMKIV
-955 ATRISKMSQDEINHL
+955 AERISSMTQDEITQL
-970 ENKNSI
+970 EKDESI
-976 NIELDNNE
+976 NFELDGG
-984 TIELSINQVEILFGE
+984 LKLDLLLNQVEILFGQ

-1006 SNDMFTI
+1006 SNDTFTI

-1018 IDDNLLAEGVSREF
+1018 IDNDLLAEGVSREF
-1032 INKIQNER
+1032 INKIQNQR
-1040 KENKLEVTD
+1040 KEIKLEVTD
-1049 KIEIYIDNSSKE
+1049 KIEIYISNHSKE
-1061 IISFLLKHKGFIC
+1061 INSFLLKHKDFIC
-1074 NETQALELYIDNNID
+1074 NETQSINLITTENID
-1089 DSKLMDIDIASLK
+1089 MPSIMDIDIASNEVALTEVK
-1102 VESTVINYKIKKVI
+1102 FKIKKV

>member
-1 MGKRKFNEEGSI
+1 MGKGKFNEQSSI
-13 NYYDISKQ
+13 DYYKVSKEIIS
-21 IIDYWNSNK
+21 YWNSNN
-30 IFEKSINTRP
+30 IFEKSISSRSED
-40 KNKIFPFYEGPPS
+40 KIFPFYEGPPS

-93 LPVELQVEKKLGI
+93 LPVELQVEKNLGI
-106 TKDDIGSK
+106 TKDDIGNK
-114 ISVEKYNEECKIAV
+114 ISVEKYNEECKVAV
-128 MQYKEA
+128 MQFKEA

-170 YNKGLLYKGYTIQP
+170 YKKGLLYKGYTIQP
-184 FSPAAGTGLSSHE
+184 YSPAAGTGLSSHE

-202 AYKDIKDTSLT
+202 AYKNIKDTSLT
-213 AQFKIENNSKSFDV
+213 AQFKIQKNKKSQEI
-227 IGKNSC
+227 IGDSDC

-249 GLAVGIKIDY
+249 GLAVGEKIKYNLI
-259 VLLET
+259 ET
-264 FNKYTEKKINVILA
+264 FNKYTESKINVIIA

-283 KFFDIN
+283 KFFDSN
-289 NQKTEGD
+289 NLKTSEELIFD
-296 IVFNKQKIEYKILK
+296 KQNLPYKILK
-310 SIKGNRLVGL
+310 TFEGKDLIGF
-320 DYEQLMPYVN
+320 DYDQLLPYVK
-330 AEKPAFTVVNGDFVT
+330 AEKPAFTVVSGDFVT
-345 TEEGTGIV
+345 TDEGTGIV

-364 FVSRKNNL
+364 YVSKKNNL

-392 KFVDQI
+392 KFVKEI
-398 TDFAGMQ
+398 IDFAGLQ
-405 VKSFSDIEGLTT
+405 VKAFSDVEGLTT

-463 TKLKEDL
+463 TKLKDDF

-475 EINWQPESTGS
+475 DINWQPESTGT

-538 VELGLMKSNIS
+538 VDLGFMKNNIS
-549 ENLDLHR
+549 DNIDLHR
-556 PFVDDIVLASKKGY
+556 PFVDEIILASKEGS
-570 PMYREKDII
+570 PMYRETDII

-599 QETFEKMFPAK
+599 KDFFNKMFPAK

-653 NKMSKRLGNAIDPF
+653 NKMSKRLGNAVDPF
-667 EVIKKY
+667 EVIKKF

-691 LKFDIDGISEIVR
+691 LKFDIDGISEILR

-728 DEKIVPYD
+728 NEKLIPYE
-736 KRSFEDKWIISKLN
+736 KRSYEDKWIISKLN
-750 SLISFVELKLDDY
+750 SLIKFVEDKLDNY
-763 DPTKASRAIN
+763 DPTKSSRQIN
-773 KFLNDDLSNWYIRLN
+773 KFINDDLSNWYIRLN

-796 LSEDK
+796 LTQDK
-801 LMAYQTLFEC
+801 LMAYQTLLEC

-816 IISSPFTPFYS
+816 IISSPFIPFYS
-827 EKLFQ
+827 EKLFK
-832 NLNEF
+832 NLNAF
-837 SVSESES
+837 NISNSES
-844 VHLLDFPIVDN
+844 VHLLEFPKVDN
-855 KTISESL
+855 ERISEVL
-862 ERKMLYAQSISSL
+862 ERKMSYAQSISSL

-896 PIKSSVI
+896 PMKSLDMENEIKDV
-903 EKDIND
+903 EK
-909 VQGIILSEVN
+909 IILSEIN

-924 YVYDNSKV
+924 YVHDNSKV
-932 FIKKIKPNYK
+932 FTKKIKPNYK
-942 ELGSVHGKNMKLV
+942 ELGSIHGKNMKIV
-955 ATRISKMSQDEINHL
+955 AERISSMTQDEITQL
-970 ENKNSI
+970 EKDESI
-976 NIELDNNE
+976 NFELDGG
-984 TIELSINQVEILFGE
+984 LKLDLLLNQVEILFGQ

-1006 SNDMFTI
+1006 SNDTFTI

-1018 IDDNLLAEGVSREF
+1018 IDNDLLAEGVSREF
-1032 INKIQNER
+1032 INKIQNQR
-1040 KENKLEVTD
+1040 KEIKLEVTD
-1049 KIEIYIDNSSKE
+1049 KIEIYISNHSKE
-1061 IISFLLKHKGFIC
+1061 INSFLLKHKDFIC
-1074 NETQALELYIDNNID
+1074 NETQSINLITTENID
-1089 DSKLMDIDIASLK
+1089 MPSIMDIDIASNEVALTEVK
-1102 VESTVINYKIKKVI
+1102 FKIKKV